1 MKNNLRY
8 GIRKHKLGAAS
19 VFLGTMIVVGMGQ
32 DKEAAAS
39 EQKTTTVEENGNSAT
54 DNKTSETQTTAT
66 NVNHI
71 EETQSYNATVTEQ
84 PSNATQVTTE
94 EAPKAV
100 QAPQTAQP
108 ANIETVKEE
117 VVKEE
122 AKPQV
127 KETTQSQDNSGD
139 QRQVD
144 LTPKKATQNQVAETQ
159 VEVAQPRTAS
169 ESKPRVTRSADVAEA
184 KEASNAKVETGTDV
198 TSKVTVEI
206 GSIEGHNNTNK
217 VEPHAGQRAVLK
229 YKLKFENGLHQ
240 GDYFDFTLSNNV
252 NTHGVST
259 ARKVPEIKN
268 GSVVMATGEVLEGG
282 KIRYTFTNDIED
294 KVDVTAELEINL
306 FIDPKTVQTNGNQ
319 TITST
324 LNEEQTSKELDVKYK
339 DGIGNYYAN
348 LNGSIETFN
357 KANNRFSHVAFIKPN
372 NGKTTSV
379 TVTGTLMKGSN
390 QNGNQPKVRIFE
402 YLGNNEDIAK
412 SVYANTT
419 DTSKFKEV
427 TSNMSGNLNLQNN
440 GSYSLNIENLDKTY
454 VVHYDGEYLNGTDEV
469 DFRTQM
475 VGHPEQLYKYYYD
488 RGYTLTWDN
497 GLVLYS
503 NKANGNG
510 KNGPIIQNNKFEYK
524 EDTIKE
530 TLTGQYDK
538 NLVTTVEEEYDS
550 STLDID
556 YHTAIDGGGGYVDG
570 YIETIEETD
579 SSAIDID
586 YHTAVDSEAGHV
598 GGYTESSEESNPI
611 DFEESTHE
619 NSKHHADVVEY
630 EEDTN
635 PGGGQVTTES
645 NLVEF
650 DEESTKGIVTGAV
663 SDHTTVE
670 DTKEYTTESNLIELV
685 DELPEEHGQ
694 AQGPVEEI
702 TENNHHISHS
712 GLGTE
717 NGHGNYDVIEEIEE
731 NSHVD
736 IKSELGYEGGQNSGN
751 QSFEEDTEEDKP
763 KYEQGGNIVDIDFDS
778 VPQIHGQNKGNQS
791 FEEDTEKDKPKYEHG
806 GNIIDIDFDSVPHI
820 HGFNK
825 HTEIIEEDTNPG
837 GGQVTTE
844 SNLVEFD
851 EESTKGIVTGA
862 VSDHTTVEDTKEYT
876 TESNLIELV
885 DELPEEHGQAQGPVE
900 EITENNHHISHS
912 GLGTENGHGNYDV
925 IEEIEENSHVD
936 IKSELGYEG
945 GQNSGNQSFEED
957 TEEDKPKYEQG
968 GNIVDIDFDSVPQI
982 HGQNNGNQSF
992 EEDTEKDK
1000 PKYEQGGNIIDID
1013 FDSVPHIHGFNKH
1026 TEIIEEDTN
1035 KDKPNYQFGGHNS
1048 VDFEEDTLP
1057 KVSGQNEGQQT
1068 IEEDTTPPIVPPTP
1082 PTPEVPSEPETPTP
1096 PTPEVPTE
1104 PGKPIPPAKEEP
1116 KKPSKPVEQG
1126 KVVTPVIEINEKV
1139 KAVAPTKK
1147 PQSKKSELPET
1158 GGEESTNKGMLFG
1171 GLFSILGLALL
1182 RRNKKNHKA

>member
-54 DNKTSETQTTAT
+54 DNKVNETQTTTT
-66 NVNHI
+66 NVNTI
-71 EETQSYNATVTEQ
+71 DETQSYSATATEQ

-94 EAPKAV
+94 KAPKAV
-100 QAPQTAQP
+100 QAVQAPKTAQP
-108 ANIETVKEE
+108 ANLETVKEE

-159 VEVAQPRTAS
+159 VEVAQPRTVS

-184 KEASNAKVETGTDV
+184 KEASDVSEVKGTDV
-198 TSKVTVEI
+198 TSKVTVTES
-206 GSIEGHNNTNK
+206 SIEGHNNTNK

-259 ARKVPEIKN
+259 VRKVPDILN
-268 GSVVMATGEVLEGG
+268 GSLVMATGKVLGEG
-282 KIRYTFTNDIED
+282 KIRYTFTDYINN
-294 KVDVTAELEINL
+294 KVNVTANLEINL
-306 FIDPKTVQTNGNQ
+306 FIDPKTVQDNGNQ
-319 TITST
+319 KITSMINDHET
-324 LNEEQTSKELDVKYK
+324 EKTIPISYNPGVSNT
-339 DGIGNYYAN
+339 YAN
-348 LNGSIETFN
+348 INGSIETFN
-357 KANNRFSHVAFIKPN
+357 KADNKFTHVAYIIPK
-372 NGKTTSV
+372 NGMSTESATI
-379 TVTGTLMKGSN
+379 TGTLMKGSN
-390 QNGNQPKVRIFE
+390 SNGNSPTVKIFE
-402 YLGNNEDIAK
+402 VLESNKELPK
-412 SVYANTT
+412 SVYANIN
-419 DTSKFKEV
+419 DTNTFKDV
-427 TSNMSGNLNLQNN
+427 TSQMKDNLTVSEN
-440 GSYSLNIENLDKTY
+440 GSYSLNIENLNKTY
-454 VVHYDGEYLNGTDEV
+454 VVHYSGEYLSGSHEV

-475 VGHPEQLYKYYYD
+475 TGHPKQQSIYYYNH
-488 RGYTLTWDN
+488 GYTLTWDN

-503 NKANGNG
+503 NKANGDG
-510 KNGPIIQNNKFEYK
+510 KYGPIVDSNNFEFS
-524 EDTIKE
+524 EDSGNGSIS
-530 TLTGQYDK
+530 GQYDAK
-538 NLVTTVEEEYDS
+538 QIIETEENQDN
-550 STLDID
+550 TPLDID
-556 YHTAIDGGGGYVDG
+556 YHTAIDGEGGYVDG

-694 AQGPVEEI
+694 AQGPIEEI

-717 NGHGNYDVIEEIEE
+717 NGHGNYGVIEEIEE

-778 VPQIHGQNKGNQS
+778 VPQIHGQNKGDQS
-791 FEEDTEKDKPKYEHG
+791 FEEDT
-806 GNIIDIDFDSVPHI
+806 
-820 HGFNK
+820 
-825 HTEIIEEDTNPG
+825 T
-837 GGQVTTE
+837 
-844 SNLVEFD
+844 
-851 EESTKGIVTGA
+851 
-862 VSDHTTVEDTKEYT
+862 
-876 TESNLIELV
+876 
-885 DELPEEHGQAQGPVE
+885 
-900 EITENNHHISHS
+900 
-912 GLGTENGHGNYDV
+912 
-925 IEEIEENSHVD
+925 
-936 IKSELGYEG
+936 
-945 GQNSGNQSFEED
+945 
-957 TEEDKPKYEQG
+957 
-968 GNIVDIDFDSVPQI
+968 
-982 HGQNNGNQSF
+982 
-992 EEDTEKDK
+992 
-1000 PKYEQGGNIIDID
+1000 
-1013 FDSVPHIHGFNKH
+1013 
-1026 TEIIEEDTN
+1026 
-1035 KDKPNYQFGGHNS
+1035 
-1048 VDFEEDTLP
+1048 
-1057 KVSGQNEGQQT
+1057 
-1068 IEEDTTPPIVPPTP
+1068 PPTP
-1082 PTPEVPSEPETPTP
+1082 PTPEVPA
-1096 PTPEVPTE
+1096 E
-1104 PGKPIPPAKEEP
+1104 PGKPVPPA
-1116 KKPSKPVEQG
+1116 
-1126 KVVTPVIEINEKV
+1126 
-1139 KAVAPTKK
+1139 
-1147 PQSKKSELPET
+1147 
-1158 GGEESTNKGMLFG
+1158 
-1171 GLFSILGLALL
+1171 
-1182 RRNKKNHKA
+1182 

>member
-39 EQKTTTVEENGNSAT
+39 EQKTTVEENGNSAT
-54 DNKTSETQTTAT
+54 DNKVSETQTTAT
-66 NVNHI
+66 NVNTI

-94 EAPKAV
+94 EAPNAV
-100 QAPQTAQP
+100 QEPQTAQP
-108 ANIETVKEE
+108 ANVETVKEE
-117 VVKEE
+117 E
-122 AKPQV
+122 KPQV
-127 KETTQSQDNSGD
+127 KETTQPQDNSGN

-144 LTPKKATQNQVAETQ
+144 LTPKKVTQNQGTETQ

-169 ESKPRVTRSADVAEA
+169 ESKPRVTRSADVVES
-184 KEASNAKVETGTDV
+184 KEASDAKVEMGTDV
-198 TSKVTVEI
+198 TSKVTVTES
-206 GSIEGHNNTNK
+206 SIEGHNNTNK

-229 YKLKFENGLHQ
+229 YKLKFEKGLHK

-268 GSVVMATGEVLEGG
+268 GSVVMATGNILEGG
-282 KIRYTFTNDIED
+282 KIRYKFTNDIED

-324 LNEEQTSKELDVKYK
+324 LNGEQTSKELDVKYK

-357 KANNRFSHVAFIKPN
+357 KANNRFTHVAFIKPN

-390 QNGNQPKVRIFE
+390 QNGNQPKVRVFE

-427 TSNMSGNLNLQNN
+427 TSSMNGNLNVQTN
-440 GSYSLNIENLDKTY
+440 GSYSLNLENLDKTY

-556 YHTAIDGGGGYVDG
+556 YHTAIDGEGGYVDG

-650 DEESTKGIVTGAV
+650 DEDSTKGIVTGAV

-694 AQGPVEEI
+694 AQGPIEEI

-717 NGHGNYDVIEEIEE
+717 NGHGNY
-731 NSHVD
+731 
-736 IKSELGYEGGQNSGN
+736 G
-751 QSFEEDTEEDKP
+751 
-763 KYEQGGNIVDIDFDS
+763 
-778 VPQIHGQNKGNQS
+778 
-791 FEEDTEKDKPKYEHG
+791 
-806 GNIIDIDFDSVPHI
+806 
-820 HGFNK
+820 
-825 HTEIIEEDTNPG
+825 
-837 GGQVTTE
+837 
-844 SNLVEFD
+844 
-851 EESTKGIVTGA
+851 
-862 VSDHTTVEDTKEYT
+862 
-876 TESNLIELV
+876 
-885 DELPEEHGQAQGPVE
+885 
-900 EITENNHHISHS
+900 
-912 GLGTENGHGNYDV
+912 V

-1000 PKYEQGGNIIDID
+1000 PKYEHGGNIIDID

-1068 IEEDTTPPIVPPTP
+1068 IEEDTTPPTPPTPEVPSEPETPTP

-1096 PTPEVPTE
+1096 PTPEVPSEPETPTPPTPEVPAE
-1104 PGKPIPPAKEEP
+1104 PGKPVPPAKEEP

-1147 PQSKKSELPET
+1147 AQSKKSELPET

>member
-54 DNKTSETQTTAT
+54 DNKTSETQTTT
-66 NVNHI
+66 NNVNTI
-71 EETQSYNATVTEQ
+71 DETQSYNATVTEQ
-84 PSNATQVTTE
+84 PSNVTQVTTE

-108 ANIETVKEE
+108 ENVETVKEE

-122 AKPQV
+122 VVKEEVV

-169 ESKPRVTRSADVAEA
+169 ESKPRVTRSADVVDA
-184 KEASNAKVETGTDV
+184 KEASDVTEVKGTDV
-198 TSKVTVEI
+198 TSKVTVTES
-206 GSIEGHNNTNK
+206 SIEGHNNTNK
-217 VEPHAGQRAVLK
+217 VEPHEGQRAVLK
-229 YKLKFENGLHQ
+229 YKLKFEKGLHQ

-357 KANNRFSHVAFIKPN
+357 KANNRFTHVAFIKPN

-390 QNGNQPKVRIFE
+390 QNGNQPKVRVFE
-402 YLGNNEDIAK
+402 YLGNNEEIAK

-427 TSNMSGNLNLQNN
+427 TSNMNGNLNVQTN
-440 GSYSLNIENLDKTY
+440 GSYSLNLENLDKTY

-530 TLTGQYDK
+530 TLKGQYDK

-556 YHTAIDGGGGYVDG
+556 YHTAIDGEGGYVDG

-685 DELPEEHGQ
+685 DELAEEHGQ
-694 AQGPVEEI
+694 AQGPIEEI

-778 VPQIHGQNKGNQS
+778 VPQIHG
-791 FEEDTEKDKPKYEHG
+791 
-806 GNIIDIDFDSVPHI
+806 
-820 HGFNK
+820 FNK
-825 HTEIIEEDTNPG
+825 HN
-837 GGQVTTE
+837 
-844 SNLVEFD
+844 
-851 EESTKGIVTGA
+851 
-862 VSDHTTVEDTKEYT
+862 
-876 TESNLIELV
+876 
-885 DELPEEHGQAQGPVE
+885 
-900 EITENNHHISHS
+900 
-912 GLGTENGHGNYDV
+912 
-925 IEEIEENSHVD
+925 
-936 IKSELGYEG
+936 
-945 GQNSGNQSFEED
+945 
-957 TEEDKPKYEQG
+957 
-968 GNIVDIDFDSVPQI
+968 
-982 HGQNNGNQSF
+982 
-992 EEDTEKDK
+992 
-1000 PKYEQGGNIIDID
+1000 
-1013 FDSVPHIHGFNKH
+1013 
-1026 TEIIEEDTN
+1026 EIIEEDTN

-1068 IEEDTTPPIVPPTP
+1068 IEEDTTSPTPPTPEVPSEPETPKPPTPEVPSEPETPTP

-1096 PTPEVPTE
+1096 PTPEVPSEPETPTPPTPEVPSEPGTPVPPTPEVPAE
-1104 PGKPIPPAKEEP
+1104 PGKPVPPAKEEP

-1126 KVVTPVIEINEKV
+1126 KIVTPVIEINEKV
-1139 KAVAPTKK
+1139 KVVAPTKQK
-1147 PQSKKSELPET
+1147 QSKKSELPET

>member
-54 DNKTSETQTTAT
+54 DNKTSETQTTT
-66 NVNHI
+66 NNVNTI
-71 EETQSYNATVTEQ
+71 DETQSYNATVTEQ
-84 PSNATQVTTE
+84 PSNVTQVTTE

-108 ANIETVKEE
+108 ENVETVKEE

-122 AKPQV
+122 VVKEEANPQV

-169 ESKPRVTRSADVAEA
+169 ESKPRVTRSADVVDA
-184 KEASNAKVETGTDV
+184 KEASDVTEVKGTDV
-198 TSKVTVEI
+198 TSKVTVTES
-206 GSIEGHNNTNK
+206 SIEGHNNTNK
-217 VEPHAGQRAVLK
+217 VEPHEGQRAVLK
-229 YKLKFENGLHQ
+229 YKLKFEKGLHQ

-357 KANNRFSHVAFIKPN
+357 KANNRFTHVAFIKPN

-390 QNGNQPKVRIFE
+390 QNGNQPKVRVFE
-402 YLGNNEDIAK
+402 YLGNNEEIAK

-427 TSNMSGNLNLQNN
+427 TSNMNGNLNVQTN
-440 GSYSLNIENLDKTY
+440 GSYSLNLENLDKTY

-530 TLTGQYDK
+530 TLKGQYDK

-556 YHTAIDGGGGYVDG
+556 YHTAIDGEGGYVDG

-685 DELPEEHGQ
+685 DELAEEHGQ
-694 AQGPVEEI
+694 AQGPIEEI

-778 VPQIHGQNKGNQS
+778 VPQIHG
-791 FEEDTEKDKPKYEHG
+791 
-806 GNIIDIDFDSVPHI
+806 
-820 HGFNK
+820 FNK
-825 HTEIIEEDTNPG
+825 HN
-837 GGQVTTE
+837 
-844 SNLVEFD
+844 
-851 EESTKGIVTGA
+851 
-862 VSDHTTVEDTKEYT
+862 
-876 TESNLIELV
+876 
-885 DELPEEHGQAQGPVE
+885 
-900 EITENNHHISHS
+900 
-912 GLGTENGHGNYDV
+912 
-925 IEEIEENSHVD
+925 
-936 IKSELGYEG
+936 
-945 GQNSGNQSFEED
+945 
-957 TEEDKPKYEQG
+957 
-968 GNIVDIDFDSVPQI
+968 
-982 HGQNNGNQSF
+982 
-992 EEDTEKDK
+992 
-1000 PKYEQGGNIIDID
+1000 
-1013 FDSVPHIHGFNKH
+1013 
-1026 TEIIEEDTN
+1026 EIIEEDTN

-1068 IEEDTTPPIVPPTP
+1068 IEEDTTSPTP

-1096 PTPEVPTE
+1096 PTPEVPSEPETPTPPTPEVPSEPETPTPPTPEVPSELETPTPPTPEVPSEPGTPVPPTPEVPAE
-1104 PGKPIPPAKEEP
+1104 PGKPVPPAKEEP

-1126 KVVTPVIEINEKV
+1126 KIVTPVIEINEKV
-1139 KAVAPTKK
+1139 KVVAPTKQK
-1147 PQSKKSELPET
+1147 QSKKSELPET

>member
-1 MKNNLRY
+1 MHLKGDIIVKNNLRY

-39 EQKTTTVEENGNSAT
+39 EQKTTVEENGNSAT
-54 DNKTSETQTTAT
+54 DNKVSETQTTAT
-66 NVNHI
+66 NVNTI

-94 EAPKAV
+94 EAPNAV
-100 QAPQTAQP
+100 QEPQTAQP
-108 ANIETVKEE
+108 ANVETVKEE
-117 VVKEE
+117 E
-122 AKPQV
+122 KPQV
-127 KETTQSQDNSGD
+127 KETTQPQDNSGN

-144 LTPKKATQNQVAETQ
+144 LTPKKVTQNQGTETQ

-169 ESKPRVTRSADVAEA
+169 ESKPRVTRSADVVES
-184 KEASNAKVETGTDV
+184 KEASDAKVEMGTDV
-198 TSKVTVEI
+198 TSKVTVTES
-206 GSIEGHNNTNK
+206 SIEGHNNTNK

-229 YKLKFENGLHQ
+229 YKLKFEKGLHK

-268 GSVVMATGEVLEGG
+268 GSVVMATGKILEGG

-324 LNEEQTSKELDVKYK
+324 LNGEQTSKELDVKYK

-357 KANNRFSHVAFIKPN
+357 KANNRFTHVAFIKPN

-390 QNGNQPKVRIFE
+390 QNGNQPKVRVFE

-427 TSNMSGNLNLQNN
+427 TSSMNGNLNVQTN
-440 GSYSLNIENLDKTY
+440 GSYSLNLENLDKTY

-556 YHTAIDGGGGYVDG
+556 YHTAIDGEGGYVDG

-650 DEESTKGIVTGAV
+650 DEDSTKGIVTGAV

-694 AQGPVEEI
+694 AQGPIEEI

-717 NGHGNYDVIEEIEE
+717 NGHGNYGVIEEIEE

-778 VPQIHGQNKGNQS
+778 V
-791 FEEDTEKDKPKYEHG
+791 T
-806 GNIIDIDFDSVPHI
+806 
-820 HGFNK
+820 
-825 HTEIIEEDTNPG
+825 
-837 GGQVTTE
+837 
-844 SNLVEFD
+844 
-851 EESTKGIVTGA
+851 
-862 VSDHTTVEDTKEYT
+862 
-876 TESNLIELV
+876 
-885 DELPEEHGQAQGPVE
+885 
-900 EITENNHHISHS
+900 
-912 GLGTENGHGNYDV
+912 
-925 IEEIEENSHVD
+925 
-936 IKSELGYEG
+936 
-945 GQNSGNQSFEED
+945 
-957 TEEDKPKYEQG
+957 
-968 GNIVDIDFDSVPQI
+968 QI

-1000 PKYEQGGNIIDID
+1000 PKYEHGGNIIDID

-1068 IEEDTTPPIVPPTP
+1068 IEEDTTPPTPPTPEVPSEPETPTP

-1096 PTPEVPTE
+1096 PTPEVPSEPETPTPPTPEVPAE
-1104 PGKPIPPAKEEP
+1104 PGKPVPPAKEEP

>member
-54 DNKTSETQTTAT
+54 DNKVNETQTTTT
-66 NVNHI
+66 NVNTI
-71 EETQSYNATVTEQ
+71 DETQSYSATATEQ

-94 EAPKAV
+94 KAPKAVQAV

-108 ANIETVKEE
+108 ANLETVKEE

-159 VEVAQPRTAS
+159 VEVAQPRTVS
-169 ESKPRVTRSADVAEA
+169 ESKPRVTRSADVVDA
-184 KEASNAKVETGTDV
+184 KEASDVSEVKGTDV
-198 TSKVTVEI
+198 TSKVTVEDE
-206 GSIEGHNNTNK
+206 SKIEAPKGNN
-217 VEPHAGQRAVLK
+217 VQPHEGQRVVLK
-229 YKLKFENGLHQ
+229 YKLKFQDGLKT

-259 ARKVPEIKN
+259 IRKVPDIKN
-268 GSVVMATGEVLEGG
+268 GSLVMAKGQVLDNGR
-282 KIRYTFTNDIED
+282 IRYTFIDYIKD
-294 KVDVTAELEINL
+294 KVNVTANLEINL
-306 FIDPKTVQTNGNQ
+306 FIDPKTVQSNGQQ
-319 TITST
+319 TITSK
-324 LNEEQTSKELDVKYK
+324 LNGKETSGTMQITYK
-339 DGIGNYYAN
+339 DGVKNQYTN
-348 LNGSIETFN
+348 VNGSIETFDKEKN
-357 KANNRFSHVAFIKPN
+357 KFTHVAYIKPINGN
-372 NGKTTSV
+372 NSDSV
-379 TVTGTLMKGSN
+379 TVTGMLTQGSN
-390 QNGNQPKVRIFE
+390 ENGTQPNVKIYE
-402 YLGNNEDIAK
+402 YVGTENGLPQ
-412 SVYANTT
+412 SVYANTADST
-419 DTSKFKEV
+419 QLKDV
-427 TSNMSGNLNLQNN
+427 TNQMSDKLKVQNN
-440 GSYSLNIENLDKTY
+440 GSYSLNFDKLDKTY
-454 VVHYDGEYLNGTDEV
+454 VIHYTGDYLNGTSEV
-469 DFRTQM
+469 NFRTQLT
-475 VGHPEQLYKYYYD
+475 GYPENRYKTYYYNN
-488 RGYTLTWDN
+488 GYILTWDN

-503 NKANGNG
+503 NKANGDG
-510 KNGPIIQNNKFEYK
+510 KYGPIVDSNNFEFS
-524 EDTIKE
+524 EDSGNGSIS
-530 TLTGQYDK
+530 GQYDAK
-538 NLVTTVEEEYDS
+538 QIIETEENQDN
-550 STLDID
+550 TPLDID
-556 YHTAIDGGGGYVDG
+556 YHTAIDGEGGYVDG

-650 DEESTKGIVTGAV
+650 DEESTRVIVTGAV

-694 AQGPVEEI
+694 AQGPIEEI

-717 NGHGNYDVIEEIEE
+717 NGHGNYGVIEEIEE

-778 VPQIHGQNKGNQS
+778 VPQIHGQNKGDQS

-806 GNIIDIDFDSVPHI
+806 GNIIDIDFDSVPQI

-825 HTEIIEEDTNPG
+825 HN
-837 GGQVTTE
+837 
-844 SNLVEFD
+844 
-851 EESTKGIVTGA
+851 
-862 VSDHTTVEDTKEYT
+862 
-876 TESNLIELV
+876 
-885 DELPEEHGQAQGPVE
+885 
-900 EITENNHHISHS
+900 
-912 GLGTENGHGNYDV
+912 
-925 IEEIEENSHVD
+925 
-936 IKSELGYEG
+936 
-945 GQNSGNQSFEED
+945 
-957 TEEDKPKYEQG
+957 
-968 GNIVDIDFDSVPQI
+968 
-982 HGQNNGNQSF
+982 
-992 EEDTEKDK
+992 
-1000 PKYEQGGNIIDID
+1000 
-1013 FDSVPHIHGFNKH
+1013 
-1026 TEIIEEDTN
+1026 EIIEEDTN

-1048 VDFEEDTLP
+1048 VDFEDDTLP
-1057 KVSGQNEGQQT
+1057 QVSGHNEGQQT

-1096 PTPEVPTE
+1096 PTPEVPSE
-1104 PGKPIPPAKEEP
+1104 PETPTPPAKEEP

-1139 KAVAPTKK
+1139 KAVAP
-1147 PQSKKSELPET
+1147 
-1158 GGEESTNKGMLFG
+1158 
-1171 GLFSILGLALL
+1171 
-1182 RRNKKNHKA
+1182 

>member
-39 EQKTTTVEENGNSAT
+39 EQKTTVEENGNSAT
-54 DNKTSETQTTAT
+54 DNKVSETQTTAT
-66 NVNHI
+66 NVNTI

-94 EAPKAV
+94 EAPNAV
-100 QAPQTAQP
+100 QEPQTAQP
-108 ANIETVKEE
+108 ANVETVKEE
-117 VVKEE
+117 E
-122 AKPQV
+122 KPQV
-127 KETTQSQDNSGD
+127 KETTQPQDNSGN

-144 LTPKKATQNQVAETQ
+144 LIPKKVTQNQGTETQ

-169 ESKPRVTRSADVAEA
+169 ESKPRVTRSADVVES
-184 KEASNAKVETGTDV
+184 KEASDAKVEMGTDV
-198 TSKVTVEI
+198 TSKVTVTES
-206 GSIEGHNNTNK
+206 SIEGHNNTNK

-229 YKLKFENGLHQ
+229 YKLKFEKGLHK

-268 GSVVMATGEVLEGG
+268 GSVVMATGKILEGG

-324 LNEEQTSKELDVKYK
+324 LNGEQTSKELDVKYK

-357 KANNRFSHVAFIKPN
+357 KANNRFTHVAFIKPN

-390 QNGNQPKVRIFE
+390 QNGNQPKVRVFE

-427 TSNMSGNLNLQNN
+427 TSSMNGNLNVQTN
-440 GSYSLNIENLDKTY
+440 GSYSLNLENLDKTY

-556 YHTAIDGGGGYVDG
+556 YHTAIDGEGGYVDG

-650 DEESTKGIVTGAV
+650 DEDSTKGIVTGAV

-694 AQGPVEEI
+694 AQGPIEEI

-717 NGHGNYDVIEEIEE
+717 NGHGNY
-731 NSHVD
+731 
-736 IKSELGYEGGQNSGN
+736 G
-751 QSFEEDTEEDKP
+751 
-763 KYEQGGNIVDIDFDS
+763 
-778 VPQIHGQNKGNQS
+778 
-791 FEEDTEKDKPKYEHG
+791 
-806 GNIIDIDFDSVPHI
+806 
-820 HGFNK
+820 
-825 HTEIIEEDTNPG
+825 
-837 GGQVTTE
+837 
-844 SNLVEFD
+844 
-851 EESTKGIVTGA
+851 
-862 VSDHTTVEDTKEYT
+862 
-876 TESNLIELV
+876 
-885 DELPEEHGQAQGPVE
+885 
-900 EITENNHHISHS
+900 
-912 GLGTENGHGNYDV
+912 V

-1000 PKYEQGGNIIDID
+1000 PKYEHGGNIIDID

-1068 IEEDTTPPIVPPTP
+1068 IEEDTTPPTPPTPEVPSEPETPTP

-1096 PTPEVPTE
+1096 PTPEVPSEPETPTPPTPEVPAE
-1104 PGKPIPPAKEEP
+1104 PGKPVPPAKEEP

>member
-54 DNKTSETQTTAT
+54 DNKVNETQTTTT
-66 NVNHI
+66 NVNTI
-71 EETQSYNATVTEQ
+71 DETQSYSATATEQ

-94 EAPKAV
+94 KAPKAVQAV

-108 ANIETVKEE
+108 ANLETVKEE

-159 VEVAQPRTAS
+159 VEVAQPRTVS
-169 ESKPRVTRSADVAEA
+169 ESKPRVTRSADVVDA
-184 KEASNAKVETGTDV
+184 KEASDVSEVKGTDV
-198 TSKVTVEI
+198 TSKVTVEDE
-206 GSIEGHNNTNK
+206 SKIEAPKGNN
-217 VEPHAGQRAVLK
+217 VQPHEGQRVVLK
-229 YKLKFENGLHQ
+229 YKLKFQDGLKT

-259 ARKVPEIKN
+259 IRKVPDIKN
-268 GSVVMATGEVLEGG
+268 GSLVMAKGQVLDNGR
-282 KIRYTFTNDIED
+282 IRYTFIDYIKD
-294 KVDVTAELEINL
+294 KVNVTANLEINL
-306 FIDPKTVQTNGNQ
+306 FIDPKTVQSNGQQ
-319 TITST
+319 TITSK
-324 LNEEQTSKELDVKYK
+324 LNGKETSGTMQITYK
-339 DGIGNYYAN
+339 DGVKNQYTN
-348 LNGSIETFN
+348 VNGSIETFDKEKN
-357 KANNRFSHVAFIKPN
+357 KFTHVAYIKPINGN
-372 NGKTTSV
+372 NSDSV
-379 TVTGTLMKGSN
+379 TVTGMLTQGSN
-390 QNGNQPKVRIFE
+390 ENGTQPNVKIYE
-402 YLGNNEDIAK
+402 YVGTENGLPQ
-412 SVYANTT
+412 SVYANTADST
-419 DTSKFKEV
+419 QLKDV
-427 TSNMSGNLNLQNN
+427 TNQMSDKLKVQNN
-440 GSYSLNIENLDKTY
+440 GSYSLNFDKLDKTY
-454 VVHYDGEYLNGTDEV
+454 VIHYTGDYLNGTSEV
-469 DFRTQM
+469 NFRTQLT
-475 VGHPEQLYKYYYD
+475 GYPENRYKTYYYNN
-488 RGYTLTWDN
+488 GYILTWDN

-503 NKANGNG
+503 NKANGDG
-510 KNGPIIQNNKFEYK
+510 KYGPIVDSNNFEFS
-524 EDTIKE
+524 EDSGNGSIS
-530 TLTGQYDK
+530 GQYDAK
-538 NLVTTVEEEYDS
+538 QIIETEENQDN
-550 STLDID
+550 TPLDID
-556 YHTAIDGGGGYVDG
+556 YHTAIDGEGGYVDG

-586 YHTAVDSEAGHV
+586 YHTSVDSEAGHV

-650 DEESTKGIVTGAV
+650 DEESTRVIVTGAV

-694 AQGPVEEI
+694 AQGPIEEI

-717 NGHGNYDVIEEIEE
+717 NGHGNYGVIEEIEE

-778 VPQIHGQNKGNQS
+778 VPQIHGQNKGDQS

-825 HTEIIEEDTNPG
+825 HTEIIEEDTN
-837 GGQVTTE
+837 
-844 SNLVEFD
+844 
-851 EESTKGIVTGA
+851 
-862 VSDHTTVEDTKEYT
+862 
-876 TESNLIELV
+876 
-885 DELPEEHGQAQGPVE
+885 
-900 EITENNHHISHS
+900 
-912 GLGTENGHGNYDV
+912 
-925 IEEIEENSHVD
+925 
-936 IKSELGYEG
+936 
-945 GQNSGNQSFEED
+945 
-957 TEEDKPKYEQG
+957 
-968 GNIVDIDFDSVPQI
+968 
-982 HGQNNGNQSF
+982 
-992 EEDTEKDK
+992 
-1000 PKYEQGGNIIDID
+1000 
-1013 FDSVPHIHGFNKH
+1013 
-1026 TEIIEEDTN
+1026 
-1035 KDKPNYQFGGHNS
+1035 KDKPNYQFGGHNI

-1068 IEEDTTPPIVPPTP
+1068 IEEDTTPPTPPTPEVPSEPETPTP

-1096 PTPEVPTE
+1096 PTPEVPSEPETPTPPTPEVPSEPETPTPPTPEVPSEPEVPTPPTPEIPSE
-1104 PGKPIPPAKEEP
+1104 PGKPVPPAKEEP

-1147 PQSKKSELPET
+1147 AQSKKSELPET

-1182 RRNKKNHKA
+1182 RRNKKNNKA

>member
-169 ESKPRVTRSADVAEA
+169 ESKPRVTRSAGVAEA

-825 HTEIIEEDTNPG
+825 HTEIIEEDTN
-837 GGQVTTE
+837 
-844 SNLVEFD
+844 
-851 EESTKGIVTGA
+851 
-862 VSDHTTVEDTKEYT
+862 
-876 TESNLIELV
+876 
-885 DELPEEHGQAQGPVE
+885 
-900 EITENNHHISHS
+900 
-912 GLGTENGHGNYDV
+912 
-925 IEEIEENSHVD
+925 
-936 IKSELGYEG
+936 
-945 GQNSGNQSFEED
+945 
-957 TEEDKPKYEQG
+957 
-968 GNIVDIDFDSVPQI
+968 
-982 HGQNNGNQSF
+982 
-992 EEDTEKDK
+992 KDK
-1000 PKYEQGGNIIDID
+1000 P
-1013 FDSVPHIHGFNKH
+1013 S
-1026 TEIIEEDTN
+1026 
-1035 KDKPNYQFGGHNS
+1035 YQFGGHNS

-1096 PTPEVPTE
+1096 PTPEVPSEPETPTPPTPEVPSEPETPTPPTPEVSAE
-1104 PGKPIPPAKEEP
+1104 PGKPVPPAKEEP

-1171 GLFSILGLALL
+1171 GLFSILGLTLL

>member
-650 DEESTKGIVTGAV
+650 DEDSTKGIVTGAV
-663 SDHTTVE
+663 SDHTTIE

-694 AQGPVEEI
+694 AQGPIEEI

-717 NGHGNYDVIEEIEE
+717 NGHGNYGVIEEIEE
-731 NSHVD
+731 NSHV
-736 IKSELGYEGGQNSGN
+736 KSELGYEGGQNSGN

-825 HTEIIEEDTNPG
+825 HTEIIEEDTN
-837 GGQVTTE
+837 
-844 SNLVEFD
+844 
-851 EESTKGIVTGA
+851 
-862 VSDHTTVEDTKEYT
+862 
-876 TESNLIELV
+876 
-885 DELPEEHGQAQGPVE
+885 
-900 EITENNHHISHS
+900 
-912 GLGTENGHGNYDV
+912 
-925 IEEIEENSHVD
+925 
-936 IKSELGYEG
+936 
-945 GQNSGNQSFEED
+945 
-957 TEEDKPKYEQG
+957 
-968 GNIVDIDFDSVPQI
+968 
-982 HGQNNGNQSF
+982 
-992 EEDTEKDK
+992 KDK
-1000 PKYEQGGNIIDID
+1000 P
-1013 FDSVPHIHGFNKH
+1013 S
-1026 TEIIEEDTN
+1026 
-1035 KDKPNYQFGGHNS
+1035 YQFGGHNS

-1096 PTPEVPTE
+1096 PTPEVPSEPETPTPPTPEVPSEPETPTPPTPEVPAE
-1104 PGKPIPPAKEEP
+1104 PGKPVPPAKEEP

>member
-108 ANIETVKEE
+108 ANVETVKEE
-117 VVKEE
+117 E
-122 AKPQV
+122 KPQV
-127 KETTQSQDNSGD
+127 KETTQPQDNSGN

-144 LTPKKATQNQVAETQ
+144 LTPKKVTQNQGTETQ

-184 KEASNAKVETGTDV
+184 KEASDVSEVKGTDV
-198 TSKVTVEI
+198 TSKVTVES
-206 GSIEGHNNTNK
+206 GSIEAPQGNK
-217 VEPHAGQRAVLK
+217 VEPHAGQRVVLK
-229 YKLKFENGLHQ
+229 YKLKFADGLKR

-252 NTHGVST
+252 NTYGVST

-268 GSVVMATGEVLEGG
+268 GSVVMATGEILGNG
-282 KIRYTFTNDIED
+282 NIRYTFTNEIEH
-294 KVDVTAELEINL
+294 KVEVTANLEINL
-306 FIDPKTVQTNGNQ
+306 FIDPKTVQSNGEQ
-319 TITST
+319 KITSK
-324 LNEEQTSKELDVKYK
+324 LNGEETEKTIPVVYNPGVSNSYTNV
-339 DGIGNYYAN
+339 
-348 LNGSIETFN
+348 NGSIETFN
-357 KANNRFSHVAFIKPN
+357 KESNKFTHIAYIKPM
-372 NGKTTSV
+372 NGNQSNTVS
-379 TVTGTLMKGSN
+379 VTGTLTEGSN
-390 QNGNQPKVRIFE
+390 LAGGQPTVKVYE
-402 YLGNNEDIAK
+402 YLGKKDELPQ
-412 SVYANTT
+412 SVYANTS
-419 DTSKFKEV
+419 DTNKFKDV
-427 TSNMSGNLNLQNN
+427 TKEMNGKLSVQDN
-440 GSYSLNIENLDKTY
+440 GSYSLNLDKLDKTY
-454 VVHYDGEYLNGTDEV
+454 VIHYTGEYLQGSDQVN
-469 DFRTQM
+469 FRTELY
-475 VGHPEQLYKYYYD
+475 GYPERAYKSYYVYG
-488 RGYTLTWDN
+488 GYRLTWDN

-503 NKANGNG
+503 NKADGNG
-510 KNGPIIQNNKFEYK
+510 KNGQIIQDNDFEYK
-524 EDTIKE
+524 EDTAKG
-530 TLTGQYDK
+530 TMSGQYDAK
-538 NLVTTVEEEYDS
+538 QIIETEENQDN
-550 STLDID
+550 TPLDID
-556 YHTAIDGGGGYVDG
+556 YHTAIDGEGGYVDG

-663 SDHTTVE
+663 SDHTTIE

-694 AQGPVEEI
+694 AQGPIEEI

-717 NGHGNYDVIEEIEE
+717 NGHGNYGVIEEIEE

-778 VPQIHGQNKGNQS
+778 VPQIHGQNKGDQS

-806 GNIIDIDFDSVPHI
+806 GNIIDIDFDSVPQI

-825 HTEIIEEDTNPG
+825 HN
-837 GGQVTTE
+837 
-844 SNLVEFD
+844 
-851 EESTKGIVTGA
+851 
-862 VSDHTTVEDTKEYT
+862 
-876 TESNLIELV
+876 
-885 DELPEEHGQAQGPVE
+885 
-900 EITENNHHISHS
+900 
-912 GLGTENGHGNYDV
+912 
-925 IEEIEENSHVD
+925 
-936 IKSELGYEG
+936 
-945 GQNSGNQSFEED
+945 
-957 TEEDKPKYEQG
+957 
-968 GNIVDIDFDSVPQI
+968 
-982 HGQNNGNQSF
+982 
-992 EEDTEKDK
+992 
-1000 PKYEQGGNIIDID
+1000 
-1013 FDSVPHIHGFNKH
+1013 
-1026 TEIIEEDTN
+1026 EIIEEDTN

-1048 VDFEEDTLP
+1048 VDFEEGTLP

-1068 IEEDTTPPIVPPTP
+1068 IEEDTTPPTPPTPEVPSEPETPMP

-1096 PTPEVPTE
+1096 PTPEVPAE
-1104 PGKPIPPAKEEP
+1104 PGKPVPPAKEEP

-1147 PQSKKSELPET
+1147 AQSKKSELPET

-1182 RRNKKNHKA
+1182 RRNKKNNKA

>member
-108 ANIETVKEE
+108 ANVETVKEE
-117 VVKEE
+117 E
-122 AKPQV
+122 KPQV
-127 KETTQSQDNSGD
+127 KETTQPQDNSGN

-144 LTPKKATQNQVAETQ
+144 LTPKKVTQNQGTETQ

-184 KEASNAKVETGTDV
+184 KEASDVSEVKGTDV
-198 TSKVTVEI
+198 TSKVTVES
-206 GSIEGHNNTNK
+206 GSIEAPQGNK
-217 VEPHAGQRAVLK
+217 VEPHAGQRVVLK
-229 YKLKFENGLHQ
+229 YKLKFADGLKR

-252 NTHGVST
+252 NTYGVST

-268 GSVVMATGEVLEGG
+268 GSVVMATGEILGNG
-282 KIRYTFTNDIED
+282 NIRYTFTNEIEH
-294 KVDVTAELEINL
+294 KVEVTANLEINL
-306 FIDPKTVQTNGNQ
+306 FIDPKTVQSNGEQ
-319 TITST
+319 KITSK
-324 LNEEQTSKELDVKYK
+324 LNGEETEKTIPVVYNPGVSNSYTNV
-339 DGIGNYYAN
+339 
-348 LNGSIETFN
+348 NGSIETFN
-357 KANNRFSHVAFIKPN
+357 KESNKFTHIAYIKPM
-372 NGKTTSV
+372 NGNQSNTVS
-379 TVTGTLMKGSN
+379 VTGTLTEGSN
-390 QNGNQPKVRIFE
+390 LAGGQPTVKVYE
-402 YLGNNEDIAK
+402 YLGKKDELPQ
-412 SVYANTT
+412 SVYANTS
-419 DTSKFKEV
+419 DTNKFKDV
-427 TSNMSGNLNLQNN
+427 TKEMNGKLSVQDN
-440 GSYSLNIENLDKTY
+440 GSYSLNLDKLDKTY
-454 VVHYDGEYLNGTDEV
+454 VIHYTGEYLQGSDQVN
-469 DFRTQM
+469 FRTELY
-475 VGHPEQLYKYYYD
+475 GYPERAYKSYYVYG
-488 RGYTLTWDN
+488 GYRLTWDN

-503 NKANGNG
+503 NKADGNG
-510 KNGPIIQNNKFEYK
+510 KNGQIIQDNDFEYK
-524 EDTIKE
+524 EDTAKG
-530 TLTGQYDK
+530 TMSGQYDAK
-538 NLVTTVEEEYDS
+538 QIIETEENQDN
-550 STLDID
+550 TPLDID
-556 YHTAIDGGGGYVDG
+556 YHTAIDGEGGYVDG

-663 SDHTTVE
+663 SDHTTIE

-694 AQGPVEEI
+694 AQGPIEEI

-717 NGHGNYDVIEEIEE
+717 NGHGNYGVIEEIEE

-778 VPQIHGQNKGNQS
+778 VPQIHGQNKGDQS

-806 GNIIDIDFDSVPHI
+806 GNIIDIDFDSVPQI

-825 HTEIIEEDTNPG
+825 HN
-837 GGQVTTE
+837 
-844 SNLVEFD
+844 
-851 EESTKGIVTGA
+851 
-862 VSDHTTVEDTKEYT
+862 
-876 TESNLIELV
+876 
-885 DELPEEHGQAQGPVE
+885 
-900 EITENNHHISHS
+900 
-912 GLGTENGHGNYDV
+912 
-925 IEEIEENSHVD
+925 
-936 IKSELGYEG
+936 
-945 GQNSGNQSFEED
+945 
-957 TEEDKPKYEQG
+957 
-968 GNIVDIDFDSVPQI
+968 
-982 HGQNNGNQSF
+982 
-992 EEDTEKDK
+992 
-1000 PKYEQGGNIIDID
+1000 
-1013 FDSVPHIHGFNKH
+1013 
-1026 TEIIEEDTN
+1026 EIIEEDTN

-1068 IEEDTTPPIVPPTP
+1068 IEEDTTPPTPPTPEVPSEPETPMP

-1096 PTPEVPTE
+1096 PTPEVPAE
-1104 PGKPIPPAKEEP
+1104 PGKPVPPAKEEP

-1139 KAVAPTKK
+1139 KAVAPTKQK
-1147 PQSKKSELPET
+1147 QSKKSELPET

-1171 GLFSILGLALL
+1171 GLFSILGLVLL
-1182 RRNKKNHKA
+1182 RRNKKNNKA

>member
-54 DNKTSETQTTAT
+54 DNKVSETQTTTT
-66 NVNHI
+66 NVNTI
-71 EETQSYNATVTEQ
+71 DETQSYNATATEQ

-94 EAPKAV
+94 EVPKAV

-108 ANIETVKEE
+108 ANLETVKEE

-122 AKPQV
+122 AKPQ
-127 KETTQSQDNSGD
+127 DNSGD
-139 QRQVD
+139 QKQVD
-144 LTPKKATQNQVAETQ
+144 LTPKMATQNQAAETQ
-159 VEVAQPRTAS
+159 VEVAQPRTVS
-169 ESKPRVTRSADVAEA
+169 ESNPRVTRSADVVEA
-184 KEASNAKVETGTDV
+184 KEASDAKVEMGTDV
-198 TSKVTVEI
+198 TSKVTVTES
-206 GSIEGHNNTNK
+206 SIEGHNNTNK

-229 YKLKFENGLHQ
+229 YKLKFEKDLHQ

-252 NTHGVST
+252 NTYGVST
-259 ARKVPEIKN
+259 ARKLPEIKN
-268 GSVVMATGEVLEGG
+268 GSVVMATGKILEGG

-306 FIDPKTVQTNGNQ
+306 FIDPKTVQTNGSQ

-357 KANNRFSHVAFIKPN
+357 KANNRFTHVAFIKPN

-390 QNGNQPKVRIFE
+390 QNGNQPKVRVFE

-427 TSNMSGNLNLQNN
+427 TSSMNGNLNVQTN
-440 GSYSLNIENLDKTY
+440 GSYSLNLENLDKTY

-488 RGYTLTWDN
+488 RGYILTWDN

-530 TLTGQYDK
+530 TLKGQYDK

-556 YHTAIDGGGGYVDG
+556 YHTAIDGEGGYVDG

-650 DEESTKGIVTGAV
+650 DEDSTKGIVTGAV
-663 SDHTTVE
+663 SDHTTIE

-694 AQGPVEEI
+694 AQGPIEEI

-717 NGHGNYDVIEEIEE
+717 NGHGNYGVIEEIEE

-778 VPQIHGQNKGNQS
+778 VPQIHG
-791 FEEDTEKDKPKYEHG
+791 
-806 GNIIDIDFDSVPHI
+806 
-820 HGFNK
+820 FNK
-825 HTEIIEEDTNPG
+825 HN
-837 GGQVTTE
+837 
-844 SNLVEFD
+844 
-851 EESTKGIVTGA
+851 
-862 VSDHTTVEDTKEYT
+862 
-876 TESNLIELV
+876 
-885 DELPEEHGQAQGPVE
+885 
-900 EITENNHHISHS
+900 
-912 GLGTENGHGNYDV
+912 
-925 IEEIEENSHVD
+925 
-936 IKSELGYEG
+936 
-945 GQNSGNQSFEED
+945 
-957 TEEDKPKYEQG
+957 
-968 GNIVDIDFDSVPQI
+968 
-982 HGQNNGNQSF
+982 
-992 EEDTEKDK
+992 
-1000 PKYEQGGNIIDID
+1000 
-1013 FDSVPHIHGFNKH
+1013 
-1026 TEIIEEDTN
+1026 EIIEEDTN

-1068 IEEDTTPPIVPPTP
+1068 IEEDTTPPTPPTPEVPSEPETPTP

-1096 PTPEVPTE
+1096 PTPEVPSEPETPTPPTPEVPSE
-1104 PGKPIPPAKEEP
+1104 PGKPTPPTPEVPSEPGTPVPPTPEVPAEPGKPVPPAKEEP

-1139 KAVAPTKK
+1139 KAVAPTKQK
-1147 PQSKKSELPET
+1147 QSKKPELPET

>member
-54 DNKTSETQTTAT
+54 DNKVNETQTTTT
-66 NVNHI
+66 NVNTI
-71 EETQSYNATVTEQ
+71 DETQSYSATATEQ

-94 EAPKAV
+94 KAPKAVQAV

-108 ANIETVKEE
+108 ANLETVKEE

-159 VEVAQPRTAS
+159 VEVAQPRTVS

-184 KEASNAKVETGTDV
+184 KEASDVSEVKGTDV
-198 TSKVTVEI
+198 TSKVTVTES
-206 GSIEGHNNTNK
+206 SIEGHNNTNK

-259 ARKVPEIKN
+259 VRKVPDILN
-268 GSVVMATGEVLEGG
+268 GSLVMATGKVLGEG
-282 KIRYTFTNDIED
+282 KIRYTFTDYINN
-294 KVDVTAELEINL
+294 KVNVTANLEINL
-306 FIDPKTVQTNGNQ
+306 FIDPKTVQDNGNQ
-319 TITST
+319 KITSMINDHET
-324 LNEEQTSKELDVKYK
+324 EKTIPISYNPGVSNT
-339 DGIGNYYAN
+339 YAN
-348 LNGSIETFN
+348 INGSIETFN
-357 KANNRFSHVAFIKPN
+357 KADNKFTHVAYIIPK
-372 NGKTTSV
+372 NGMSTESATI
-379 TVTGTLMKGSN
+379 TGTLMKGSN
-390 QNGNQPKVRIFE
+390 SNGNSPTVKIFE
-402 YLGNNEDIAK
+402 VLESNKELPK
-412 SVYANTT
+412 SVYANIN
-419 DTSKFKEV
+419 DTNTFKDV
-427 TSNMSGNLNLQNN
+427 TSQMKDNLTVSEN
-440 GSYSLNIENLDKTY
+440 GSYSLNIENLNKTY
-454 VVHYDGEYLNGTDEV
+454 VVHYSGEYLSGSHEV

-475 VGHPEQLYKYYYD
+475 TGHPKQQSIYYYNH
-488 RGYTLTWDN
+488 GYTLTWDN

-503 NKANGNG
+503 NKANGDG
-510 KNGPIIQNNKFEYK
+510 KYGPIVDSNNFEFS
-524 EDTIKE
+524 EDSGNGSIS
-530 TLTGQYDK
+530 GQYDAK
-538 NLVTTVEEEYDS
+538 QIIETEENQDN
-550 STLDID
+550 TPLDID
-556 YHTAIDGGGGYVDG
+556 YHTAIDGEGGYVDG

-694 AQGPVEEI
+694 AQGPIEEI

-717 NGHGNYDVIEEIEE
+717 NGHGNYGVIEEIEE

-778 VPQIHGQNKGNQS
+778 VPQIHG
-791 FEEDTEKDKPKYEHG
+791 
-806 GNIIDIDFDSVPHI
+806 
-820 HGFNK
+820 FNK
-825 HTEIIEEDTNPG
+825 HN
-837 GGQVTTE
+837 
-844 SNLVEFD
+844 
-851 EESTKGIVTGA
+851 
-862 VSDHTTVEDTKEYT
+862 
-876 TESNLIELV
+876 
-885 DELPEEHGQAQGPVE
+885 
-900 EITENNHHISHS
+900 
-912 GLGTENGHGNYDV
+912 
-925 IEEIEENSHVD
+925 
-936 IKSELGYEG
+936 
-945 GQNSGNQSFEED
+945 
-957 TEEDKPKYEQG
+957 
-968 GNIVDIDFDSVPQI
+968 
-982 HGQNNGNQSF
+982 
-992 EEDTEKDK
+992 
-1000 PKYEQGGNIIDID
+1000 
-1013 FDSVPHIHGFNKH
+1013 
-1026 TEIIEEDTN
+1026 EIIEEDTN

-1057 KVSGQNEGQQT
+1057 QVSGHNEGQQT
-1068 IEEDTTPPIVPPTP
+1068 IEEDTTPPIVPPTPPTPEVPIVPPTP

-1096 PTPEVPTE
+1096 PTPEVPAE
-1104 PGKPIPPAKEEP
+1104 PGKPVPPAKEEP

-1147 PQSKKSELPET
+1147 AQSKKSELPET

>member
-54 DNKTSETQTTAT
+54 ENKTSETQTTAT

-94 EAPKAV
+94 EAPKAAV

-108 ANIETVKEE
+108 ANVETVKEE

-144 LTPKKATQNQVAETQ
+144 LTPKKVTQNQVAETQ
-159 VEVAQPRTAS
+159 VVVAQPRTAS
-169 ESKPRVTRSADVAEA
+169 ESKPRVTRSADVVEA
-184 KEASNAKVETGTDV
+184 KEASNASEIKGTDV
-198 TSKVTVEI
+198 TSKVTVES
-206 GSIEGHNNTNK
+206 GSIEEPQGNK
-217 VEPHAGQRAVLK
+217 VEPHAGQRVVLK
-229 YKLKFENGLHQ
+229 YKLKFEKDLHK

-252 NTHGVST
+252 NTYGVST

-268 GSVVMATGEVLEGG
+268 GSVVMATGQLLGNG
-282 KIRYTFTNDIED
+282 KIRYTFTDYID
-294 KVDVTAELEINL
+294 YKVNVTADLEINL
-306 FIDPKTVQTNGNQ
+306 FIDPKTVQSNGQQ

-324 LNEEQTSKELDVKYK
+324 LNDKETKNTLPIEYNPGVS
-339 DGIGNYYAN
+339 NSYAN
-348 LNGSIETFN
+348 VNGSIETFD
-357 KANNRFSHVAFIKPN
+357 KGNNRFTHVAYIKPQ
-372 NGKTTSV
+372 NGHKSDSV
-379 TVTGTLMKGSN
+379 SITGTLTQGSKAD
-390 QNGNQPKVRIFE
+390 GKAPTVKVYE
-402 YLGNNEDIAK
+402 VLKDANELPQ
-412 SVYANTT
+412 SVYANVS
-419 DTSKFKEV
+419 DSSMFKDV
-427 TSNMSGNLNLQNN
+427 TEEMNDKLKVENN
-440 GSYSLNIENLDKTY
+440 GNYKLDIEKLEKSYVI
-454 VVHYDGEYLNGTDEV
+454 HYDGEYLSGSDQVN
-469 DFRTQM
+469 FRTHM
-475 VGHPEQLYKYYYD
+475 FGYPEQQYKYYYTHL
-488 RGYTLTWDN
+488 GYKLTWDN

-503 NKANGNG
+503 NKAKGDGTNGT
-510 KNGPIIQNNKFEYK
+510 ITESNNMTFDEEYG
-524 EDTIKE
+524 TGVI
-530 TLTGQYDK
+530 TGQYDK

-556 YHTAIDGGGGYVDG
+556 YHTAIDGEGGYVDG

-650 DEESTKGIVTGAV
+650 DEESTKGIVTGAI

-670 DTKEYTTESNLIELV
+670 NTKEYTTESNLIELV

-694 AQGPVEEI
+694 AQGPIEEI

-717 NGHGNYDVIEEIEE
+717 NGHGNYGVIEEIEE

-736 IKSELGYEGGQNSGN
+736 IKSELGYEGVQNSGN

-778 VPQIHGQNKGNQS
+778 VPQIQ
-791 FEEDTEKDKPKYEHG
+791 
-806 GNIIDIDFDSVPHI
+806 
-820 HGFNK
+820 
-825 HTEIIEEDTNPG
+825 
-837 GGQVTTE
+837 
-844 SNLVEFD
+844 
-851 EESTKGIVTGA
+851 
-862 VSDHTTVEDTKEYT
+862 
-876 TESNLIELV
+876 
-885 DELPEEHGQAQGPVE
+885 
-900 EITENNHHISHS
+900 
-912 GLGTENGHGNYDV
+912 
-925 IEEIEENSHVD
+925 
-936 IKSELGYEG
+936 
-945 GQNSGNQSFEED
+945 
-957 TEEDKPKYEQG
+957 
-968 GNIVDIDFDSVPQI
+968 
-982 HGQNNGNQSF
+982 GQNNGNQSF

-1013 FDSVPHIHGFNKH
+1013 FDSVPQIHGFNKH
-1026 TEIIEEDTN
+1026 NEIIEEDTN
-1035 KDKPNYQFGGHNS
+1035 KDKPSYQFGGHNGI
-1048 VDFEEDTLP
+1048 DFVEDTLP
-1057 KVSGQNEGQQT
+1057 QVSGHNEGQQT

-1082 PTPEVPSEPETPTP
+1082 PTPEVPSEPEIPTPEVPSEPETPTP
-1096 PTPEVPTE
+1096 PTPEVPSEPETPTPPTPEVPAE
-1104 PGKPIPPAKEEP
+1104 PGKPVPPAKEEP

-1139 KAVAPTKK
+1139 KPVAPTKQK
-1147 PQSKKSELPET
+1147 QSKKSELPET

-1171 GLFSILGLALL
+1171 GLFSILGLTLL
-1182 RRNKKNHKA
+1182 RRNKKNNKA

>member
-39 EQKTTTVEENGNSAT
+39 EQKTTVEENGNSAT
-54 DNKTSETQTTAT
+54 DNKVSETQTTAT
-66 NVNHI
+66 NVNTI

-94 EAPKAV
+94 EAPNAV
-100 QAPQTAQP
+100 QEPQTAQP
-108 ANIETVKEE
+108 ANVETVKEE
-117 VVKEE
+117 E
-122 AKPQV
+122 KPQV
-127 KETTQSQDNSGD
+127 KETTQPQDNSGN

-144 LTPKKATQNQVAETQ
+144 LTPKKVTQNQGTETQ

-169 ESKPRVTRSADVAEA
+169 ESKPRVTRSADVVES
-184 KEASNAKVETGTDV
+184 KEASDAKVEMGTDV
-198 TSKVTVEI
+198 TSKVTVTES
-206 GSIEGHNNTNK
+206 SIEGHNNTNK

-229 YKLKFENGLHQ
+229 YKLKFEKGLHK

-268 GSVVMATGEVLEGG
+268 GSVVMATGKILEGG

-324 LNEEQTSKELDVKYK
+324 LNGEQTSKELDVKYK

-357 KANNRFSHVAFIKPN
+357 KANNRFTHVAFIKPN

-390 QNGNQPKVRIFE
+390 QNGNQPKVRVFE

-427 TSNMSGNLNLQNN
+427 TSSMNGNLNVQTN
-440 GSYSLNIENLDKTY
+440 GSYSLNLENLDKTY

-556 YHTAIDGGGGYVDG
+556 YHTAIDGEGGYVDG

-645 NLVEF
+645 NLVDF
-650 DEESTKGIVTGAV
+650 DEDSTKGIVTGAV

-694 AQGPVEEI
+694 AQGPIEEI

-717 NGHGNYDVIEEIEE
+717 NGHGNYGVIEEIEE

-778 VPQIHGQNKGNQS
+778 V
-791 FEEDTEKDKPKYEHG
+791 T
-806 GNIIDIDFDSVPHI
+806 
-820 HGFNK
+820 
-825 HTEIIEEDTNPG
+825 
-837 GGQVTTE
+837 
-844 SNLVEFD
+844 
-851 EESTKGIVTGA
+851 
-862 VSDHTTVEDTKEYT
+862 
-876 TESNLIELV
+876 
-885 DELPEEHGQAQGPVE
+885 
-900 EITENNHHISHS
+900 
-912 GLGTENGHGNYDV
+912 
-925 IEEIEENSHVD
+925 
-936 IKSELGYEG
+936 
-945 GQNSGNQSFEED
+945 
-957 TEEDKPKYEQG
+957 
-968 GNIVDIDFDSVPQI
+968 QI

-1000 PKYEQGGNIIDID
+1000 PKYEHGGNIIDID

-1068 IEEDTTPPIVPPTP
+1068 IEEDTTPPTPPTPEVPSEPETPTP

-1096 PTPEVPTE
+1096 PTPEVPSEPETPTPPTPEVPAE
-1104 PGKPIPPAKEEP
+1104 PGKPVPPAKEEP

>member
-39 EQKTTTVEENGNSAT
+39 EQKTTVEENGNSAT
-54 DNKTSETQTTAT
+54 DNKVSETQTTAT
-66 NVNHI
+66 NVNTI

-94 EAPKAV
+94 EAPNAV
-100 QAPQTAQP
+100 QEPQTAQP
-108 ANIETVKEE
+108 ANVETVKEE
-117 VVKEE
+117 E
-122 AKPQV
+122 KPQV
-127 KETTQSQDNSGD
+127 KETTQPQDNSGN

-144 LTPKKATQNQVAETQ
+144 LTPKKVTQNQGTETQ

-169 ESKPRVTRSADVAEA
+169 ESKPRVTRSADVVES
-184 KEASNAKVETGTDV
+184 KEASDAKVEMGTDV
-198 TSKVTVEI
+198 TSKVTVTES
-206 GSIEGHNNTNK
+206 SIEGHNNTNK

-229 YKLKFENGLHQ
+229 YKLKFEKGLHK

-268 GSVVMATGEVLEGG
+268 GSVVMATGKILEGG

-324 LNEEQTSKELDVKYK
+324 LNGEQTSKELDVKYK

-357 KANNRFSHVAFIKPN
+357 KANNRFTHVAFIKPN

-390 QNGNQPKVRIFE
+390 QNGNQPKVRVFE

-427 TSNMSGNLNLQNN
+427 TSSMNGNLNVQTN
-440 GSYSLNIENLDKTY
+440 GSYSLNLENLDKTY

-556 YHTAIDGGGGYVDG
+556 YHTAIDGEGGYIDG

-650 DEESTKGIVTGAV
+650 DEDSTKGIVTGAV

-694 AQGPVEEI
+694 AQGPIEEI

-717 NGHGNYDVIEEIEE
+717 NGHGNY
-731 NSHVD
+731 
-736 IKSELGYEGGQNSGN
+736 G
-751 QSFEEDTEEDKP
+751 
-763 KYEQGGNIVDIDFDS
+763 
-778 VPQIHGQNKGNQS
+778 
-791 FEEDTEKDKPKYEHG
+791 
-806 GNIIDIDFDSVPHI
+806 
-820 HGFNK
+820 
-825 HTEIIEEDTNPG
+825 
-837 GGQVTTE
+837 
-844 SNLVEFD
+844 
-851 EESTKGIVTGA
+851 
-862 VSDHTTVEDTKEYT
+862 
-876 TESNLIELV
+876 
-885 DELPEEHGQAQGPVE
+885 
-900 EITENNHHISHS
+900 
-912 GLGTENGHGNYDV
+912 V

-1000 PKYEQGGNIIDID
+1000 PKYEHGGNIIDID

-1068 IEEDTTPPIVPPTP
+1068 IEEDTTPPTPPTPEVPSEPETPTP

-1096 PTPEVPTE
+1096 PTPEVPSEPETPTPPTPEVPAE
-1104 PGKPIPPAKEEP
+1104 PGKPVPPAKEEP

>member
-39 EQKTTTVEENGNSAT
+39 EQKTTVEENGNSAT
-54 DNKTSETQTTAT
+54 DNKVSETQTTAT
-66 NVNHI
+66 NVNTI

-94 EAPKAV
+94 EAPNAV
-100 QAPQTAQP
+100 QEPQTAQP
-108 ANIETVKEE
+108 ANVETVKEE
-117 VVKEE
+117 E
-122 AKPQV
+122 KPQV
-127 KETTQSQDNSGD
+127 KETTQPQDNSGN

-144 LTPKKATQNQVAETQ
+144 LTPKKVTQNQGTETQ

-169 ESKPRVTRSADVAEA
+169 ESKPRVTRSADVVES
-184 KEASNAKVETGTDV
+184 KEASDAKVEMGTDV
-198 TSKVTVEI
+198 TSKVTVTES
-206 GSIEGHNNTNK
+206 SIEGHNNTNK

-229 YKLKFENGLHQ
+229 YKLKFEKGLHK

-268 GSVVMATGEVLEGG
+268 GSVVMATGKILEGG

-324 LNEEQTSKELDVKYK
+324 LNGEQTSKELDVKYK

-357 KANNRFSHVAFIKPN
+357 KANNRFTHVAFIKPN

-390 QNGNQPKVRIFE
+390 QNGNQPKVRVFE

-427 TSNMSGNLNLQNN
+427 TSSMNGNLNVQTN
-440 GSYSLNIENLDKTY
+440 GSYSLNLENLDKTY

-556 YHTAIDGGGGYVDG
+556 YHTAIDGEGGYVDG

-650 DEESTKGIVTGAV
+650 DEDSTKGIVTGAV

-694 AQGPVEEI
+694 AQGPIEEI
-702 TENNHHISHS
+702 TENYQHISHS

-717 NGHGNYDVIEEIEE
+717 NGHGNYGVIEEIEE

-778 VPQIHGQNKGNQS
+778 V
-791 FEEDTEKDKPKYEHG
+791 T
-806 GNIIDIDFDSVPHI
+806 
-820 HGFNK
+820 
-825 HTEIIEEDTNPG
+825 
-837 GGQVTTE
+837 
-844 SNLVEFD
+844 
-851 EESTKGIVTGA
+851 
-862 VSDHTTVEDTKEYT
+862 
-876 TESNLIELV
+876 
-885 DELPEEHGQAQGPVE
+885 
-900 EITENNHHISHS
+900 
-912 GLGTENGHGNYDV
+912 
-925 IEEIEENSHVD
+925 
-936 IKSELGYEG
+936 
-945 GQNSGNQSFEED
+945 
-957 TEEDKPKYEQG
+957 
-968 GNIVDIDFDSVPQI
+968 QI

-1000 PKYEQGGNIIDID
+1000 PKYEHGGNIIDID

-1068 IEEDTTPPIVPPTP
+1068 IEEDTTPPTPPTPEVPSEPETPTP

-1096 PTPEVPTE
+1096 PTPEVPSEPETPTPPTPEVPAE
-1104 PGKPIPPAKEEP
+1104 PGKPVPPAKEEP

-1147 PQSKKSELPET
+1147 AQSKKSELPET

>member
-54 DNKTSETQTTAT
+54 DNKVNETQTTTT
-66 NVNHI
+66 NVNTI
-71 EETQSYNATVTEQ
+71 DETQSFSATATEQ

-94 EAPKAV
+94 KAPKAV

-108 ANIETVKEE
+108 ANLETVKEE

-127 KETTQSQDNSGD
+127 ETTQPQDNSGD

-144 LTPKKATQNQVAETQ
+144 LTPKKTTQNQVAETQ

-169 ESKPRVTRSADVAEA
+169 ESKPRVTRSADVVEA
-184 KEASNAKVETGTDV
+184 KEASDAKVETGTDV
-198 TSKVTVEI
+198 TSKVTVTES
-206 GSIEGHNNTNK
+206 SIEGHNNTNK

-268 GSVVMATGEVLEGG
+268 GSVVMATGKILEGG

-324 LNEEQTSKELDVKYK
+324 LNGEQTSKELDVKYK

-357 KANNRFSHVAFIKPN
+357 KANNRFTHVAFIKPN

-390 QNGNQPKVRIFE
+390 QNGNQPKVRVFE

-427 TSNMSGNLNLQNN
+427 TSSMNGNLNVQTN
-440 GSYSLNIENLDKTY
+440 GSYSLNLENLDKTY

-530 TLTGQYDK
+530 TLKGQYDK

-556 YHTAIDGGGGYVDG
+556 YHTAIDGEGGYVDG

-650 DEESTKGIVTGAV
+650 DEESTKDIVTGAV
-663 SDHTTVE
+663 SDHTTIE
-670 DTKEYTTESNLIELV
+670 DTKEYTTEINLIELV

-694 AQGPVEEI
+694 AQGPIEEI

-717 NGHGNYDVIEEIEE
+717 NGHGNYGVIEEIEE

-736 IKSELGYEGGQNSGN
+736 IKSELGYEGGQNSG
-751 QSFEEDTEEDKP
+751 D
-763 KYEQGGNIVDIDFDS
+763 
-778 VPQIHGQNKGNQS
+778 
-791 FEEDTEKDKPKYEHG
+791 
-806 GNIIDIDFDSVPHI
+806 
-820 HGFNK
+820 
-825 HTEIIEEDTNPG
+825 
-837 GGQVTTE
+837 
-844 SNLVEFD
+844 
-851 EESTKGIVTGA
+851 
-862 VSDHTTVEDTKEYT
+862 
-876 TESNLIELV
+876 
-885 DELPEEHGQAQGPVE
+885 
-900 EITENNHHISHS
+900 
-912 GLGTENGHGNYDV
+912 
-925 IEEIEENSHVD
+925 
-936 IKSELGYEG
+936 
-945 GQNSGNQSFEED
+945 QSFEED

-1013 FDSVPHIHGFNKH
+1013 FDSVPQIHGFNKH
-1026 TEIIEEDTN
+1026 NEIIEEDTN

-1068 IEEDTTPPIVPPTP
+1068 IEEDTTPPTPPAPEVPSEPGEPTP

-1096 PTPEVPTE
+1096 PTPEVPSEPETPTPPTPEVPSEPETPTPPTPEVPAE
-1104 PGKPIPPAKEEP
+1104 PGKPVPPAKEEP

-1139 KAVAPTKK
+1139 KAVAPTKQK
-1147 PQSKKSELPET
+1147 QSKKFELPET

>member
-108 ANIETVKEE
+108 ANVETVKEE
-117 VVKEE
+117 E
-122 AKPQV
+122 KPQV
-127 KETTQSQDNSGD
+127 KETTQPQDNSGN

-144 LTPKKATQNQVAETQ
+144 LTPKKVTQNQGTETQ

-184 KEASNAKVETGTDV
+184 KEASDVSEVKGTDV
-198 TSKVTVEI
+198 TSKVTVES
-206 GSIEGHNNTNK
+206 GSIEAPQGNK
-217 VEPHAGQRAVLK
+217 VEPHAGQRVVLK
-229 YKLKFENGLHQ
+229 YKLKFADGLKR

-252 NTHGVST
+252 NTYGVST

-268 GSVVMATGEVLEGG
+268 GSVVMATGEILGNG
-282 KIRYTFTNDIED
+282 NIRYIFTNEIEH
-294 KVDVTAELEINL
+294 KVEVTANLEINL
-306 FIDPKTVQTNGNQ
+306 FIDPKTVQSNGEQ
-319 TITST
+319 KITSK
-324 LNEEQTSKELDVKYK
+324 LNGEETEKTIPVVYNPGVSNSYTNV
-339 DGIGNYYAN
+339 
-348 LNGSIETFN
+348 NGSIETFN
-357 KANNRFSHVAFIKPN
+357 KESNKFTHIAYIKPM
-372 NGKTTSV
+372 NGNQSNTVS
-379 TVTGTLMKGSN
+379 VTGTLTEGSN
-390 QNGNQPKVRIFE
+390 LAGGQPTVKVYE
-402 YLGNNEDIAK
+402 YLGKKDELPQ
-412 SVYANTT
+412 SVYANTS
-419 DTSKFKEV
+419 DTNKFKDV
-427 TSNMSGNLNLQNN
+427 TKEMNGKLSVQDN
-440 GSYSLNIENLDKTY
+440 GSYSLNLDKLDKTY
-454 VVHYDGEYLNGTDEV
+454 VIHYTGEYLQGSDQVN
-469 DFRTQM
+469 FRTELY
-475 VGHPEQLYKYYYD
+475 GYPERAYKSYYVYG
-488 RGYTLTWDN
+488 GYRLTWDN

-503 NKANGNG
+503 NKADGNG
-510 KNGPIIQNNKFEYK
+510 KNGQIIQDNDFEYK
-524 EDTIKE
+524 EDTAKG
-530 TLTGQYDK
+530 TMSGQYDAK
-538 NLVTTVEEEYDS
+538 QIIETEENQDN
-550 STLDID
+550 TPLDID
-556 YHTAIDGGGGYVDG
+556 YHTAIDGEGGYVDG

-663 SDHTTVE
+663 SDHTTIE

-694 AQGPVEEI
+694 AQGPIEEI

-717 NGHGNYDVIEEIEE
+717 NGHGNYGVIEEIEE

-778 VPQIHGQNKGNQS
+778 VPQIHGQNKGDQS

-806 GNIIDIDFDSVPHI
+806 GNIIDIDFDSVPQI

-825 HTEIIEEDTNPG
+825 HN
-837 GGQVTTE
+837 
-844 SNLVEFD
+844 
-851 EESTKGIVTGA
+851 
-862 VSDHTTVEDTKEYT
+862 
-876 TESNLIELV
+876 
-885 DELPEEHGQAQGPVE
+885 
-900 EITENNHHISHS
+900 
-912 GLGTENGHGNYDV
+912 
-925 IEEIEENSHVD
+925 
-936 IKSELGYEG
+936 
-945 GQNSGNQSFEED
+945 
-957 TEEDKPKYEQG
+957 
-968 GNIVDIDFDSVPQI
+968 
-982 HGQNNGNQSF
+982 
-992 EEDTEKDK
+992 
-1000 PKYEQGGNIIDID
+1000 
-1013 FDSVPHIHGFNKH
+1013 
-1026 TEIIEEDTN
+1026 EIIEEDTN

-1068 IEEDTTPPIVPPTP
+1068 IEEDTTPPTPPTPEVPSEPETPTP

-1096 PTPEVPTE
+1096 PTPEVPAE
-1104 PGKPIPPAKEEP
+1104 PGKPVPPAKEEP

-1147 PQSKKSELPET
+1147 AQSKKSELPET

-1171 GLFSILGLALL
+1171 GLFSILGLVLL
-1182 RRNKKNHKA
+1182 RRNKKNNKA

>member
-39 EQKTTTVEENGNSAT
+39 EQKTTVEENGNSAT
-54 DNKTSETQTTAT
+54 DNKVSETQTTAT
-66 NVNHI
+66 NVNTI

-94 EAPKAV
+94 EAPNAV
-100 QAPQTAQP
+100 QEPQTAQP
-108 ANIETVKEE
+108 ANVETVKEE
-117 VVKEE
+117 E
-122 AKPQV
+122 KPQV
-127 KETTQSQDNSGD
+127 KETTQPQDNSGN

-144 LTPKKATQNQVAETQ
+144 LTPKKVTQNQGTETQ

-169 ESKPRVTRSADVAEA
+169 ESKPRVTRSADVVES
-184 KEASNAKVETGTDV
+184 KEASDAKVEMGTDV
-198 TSKVTVEI
+198 TSKVTVTES
-206 GSIEGHNNTNK
+206 SIEGHNNTNK

-229 YKLKFENGLHQ
+229 YKLKFEKGLHK

-268 GSVVMATGEVLEGG
+268 GSVVMATGKILEGG

-324 LNEEQTSKELDVKYK
+324 LNGEQTSKELDVKYK

-357 KANNRFSHVAFIKPN
+357 KANNRFTHVAFIKPN

-390 QNGNQPKVRIFE
+390 QNGNQPKVRVFE

-427 TSNMSGNLNLQNN
+427 TSSMNGNLNVQTN
-440 GSYSLNIENLDKTY
+440 GSYSLNLENLDKTY

-556 YHTAIDGGGGYVDG
+556 YHTAIDGEGGYVDG

-650 DEESTKGIVTGAV
+650 DEDSTKGIVTGAV

-694 AQGPVEEI
+694 AQGPIEEI

-717 NGHGNYDVIEEIEE
+717 NGHGNYGVIEEIEE

-763 KYEQGGNIVDIDFDS
+763 KYEQGGNIV
-778 VPQIHGQNKGNQS
+778 
-791 FEEDTEKDKPKYEHG
+791 
-806 GNIIDIDFDSVPHI
+806 
-820 HGFNK
+820 
-825 HTEIIEEDTNPG
+825 
-837 GGQVTTE
+837 
-844 SNLVEFD
+844 
-851 EESTKGIVTGA
+851 
-862 VSDHTTVEDTKEYT
+862 
-876 TESNLIELV
+876 
-885 DELPEEHGQAQGPVE
+885 
-900 EITENNHHISHS
+900 
-912 GLGTENGHGNYDV
+912 
-925 IEEIEENSHVD
+925 
-936 IKSELGYEG
+936 
-945 GQNSGNQSFEED
+945 
-957 TEEDKPKYEQG
+957 
-968 GNIVDIDFDSVPQI
+968 
-982 HGQNNGNQSF
+982 
-992 EEDTEKDK
+992 
-1000 PKYEQGGNIIDID
+1000 DID

-1068 IEEDTTPPIVPPTP
+1068 IEEDTTPPTPPTPEVPSEPETPTP

-1096 PTPEVPTE
+1096 PTPEVPSEPETPTPPTPEVPAE
-1104 PGKPIPPAKEEP
+1104 PGKPVPPAKEEP

>member
-108 ANIETVKEE
+108 ANVETVKEE
-117 VVKEE
+117 E
-122 AKPQV
+122 KPQV
-127 KETTQSQDNSGD
+127 KETTQPQDNSGN

-144 LTPKKATQNQVAETQ
+144 LTPKKVTQNQGTETQ

-184 KEASNAKVETGTDV
+184 KEASDVSEVKGTDV
-198 TSKVTVEI
+198 TSKVTVES
-206 GSIEGHNNTNK
+206 GSIEAPQGNK
-217 VEPHAGQRAVLK
+217 VEPHAGQRVVLK
-229 YKLKFENGLHQ
+229 YKLKFADGLKR

-252 NTHGVST
+252 NTYGVST

-268 GSVVMATGEVLEGG
+268 GSVVMATGEILGNG
-282 KIRYTFTNDIED
+282 NIRYTFTNEIEH
-294 KVDVTAELEINL
+294 KVEVTANLEINL
-306 FIDPKTVQTNGNQ
+306 FIDPKTVQSNGEQ
-319 TITST
+319 KITSK
-324 LNEEQTSKELDVKYK
+324 LNGEETEKTIPVVYNPGVSNSYTNV
-339 DGIGNYYAN
+339 
-348 LNGSIETFN
+348 NGSIETFN
-357 KANNRFSHVAFIKPN
+357 KESNKFTHIAYIKPM
-372 NGKTTSV
+372 NGNQSNTVS
-379 TVTGTLMKGSN
+379 VTGTLTEGSN
-390 QNGNQPKVRIFE
+390 LAGGQPTVKVYE
-402 YLGNNEDIAK
+402 YLGKKDELPQ
-412 SVYANTT
+412 SVYANTS
-419 DTSKFKEV
+419 DTNKFKDV
-427 TSNMSGNLNLQNN
+427 TKEMNGKLSVQDN
-440 GSYSLNIENLDKTY
+440 GSYSLNLDKLDKTY
-454 VVHYDGEYLNGTDEV
+454 VIHYTGEYLQGSDQVN
-469 DFRTQM
+469 FRTELY
-475 VGHPEQLYKYYYD
+475 GYPERAYKSYYVYG
-488 RGYTLTWDN
+488 GYRLTWDN

-503 NKANGNG
+503 NKADGNG
-510 KNGPIIQNNKFEYK
+510 KNGQIIQDNDFEYK
-524 EDTIKE
+524 EDTAKG
-530 TLTGQYDK
+530 TMSGQYDAK
-538 NLVTTVEEEYDS
+538 QIIETEENQDN
-550 STLDID
+550 TPLDID
-556 YHTAIDGGGGYVDG
+556 YHTAIDGEGGYVDG

-663 SDHTTVE
+663 SDHTTIE

-694 AQGPVEEI
+694 AQGPIEEI

-717 NGHGNYDVIEEIEE
+717 NGHGNYGVIEEIEE

-778 VPQIHGQNKGNQS
+778 VPQIHGQNKGDQS

-806 GNIIDIDFDSVPHI
+806 GNIIDIDFDSVPQI

-825 HTEIIEEDTNPG
+825 HN
-837 GGQVTTE
+837 
-844 SNLVEFD
+844 
-851 EESTKGIVTGA
+851 
-862 VSDHTTVEDTKEYT
+862 
-876 TESNLIELV
+876 
-885 DELPEEHGQAQGPVE
+885 
-900 EITENNHHISHS
+900 
-912 GLGTENGHGNYDV
+912 
-925 IEEIEENSHVD
+925 
-936 IKSELGYEG
+936 
-945 GQNSGNQSFEED
+945 
-957 TEEDKPKYEQG
+957 
-968 GNIVDIDFDSVPQI
+968 
-982 HGQNNGNQSF
+982 
-992 EEDTEKDK
+992 
-1000 PKYEQGGNIIDID
+1000 
-1013 FDSVPHIHGFNKH
+1013 
-1026 TEIIEEDTN
+1026 EIIEEDTN

-1068 IEEDTTPPIVPPTP
+1068 IEEDTTPPTPPTPEVPSEPETPTP

-1096 PTPEVPTE
+1096 PTPEVPAE
-1104 PGKPIPPAKEEP
+1104 PGKPVPPAKEEP

-1147 PQSKKSELPET
+1147 AQSKKSELPET

-1182 RRNKKNHKA
+1182 RRNKKNNKA

>member
-54 DNKTSETQTTAT
+54 DNKVNETQTTTT
-66 NVNHI
+66 NVNTI
-71 EETQSYNATVTEQ
+71 DETQSYSATATEQ

-94 EAPKAV
+94 KAPKAVQAV

-108 ANIETVKEE
+108 ANLETVKEE

-159 VEVAQPRTAS
+159 VEVAQPRTVS

-184 KEASNAKVETGTDV
+184 KEASDVSEVKGTDV
-198 TSKVTVEI
+198 TSKVTVTES
-206 GSIEGHNNTNK
+206 SIEGHNNTNK

-259 ARKVPEIKN
+259 VRKVPDILN
-268 GSVVMATGEVLEGG
+268 GSLVMATGKVLGEG
-282 KIRYTFTNDIED
+282 KIRYTFTDYINN
-294 KVDVTAELEINL
+294 KVNVTANLEINL
-306 FIDPKTVQTNGNQ
+306 FIDPKTVQDNGNQ
-319 TITST
+319 KITSMINDHET
-324 LNEEQTSKELDVKYK
+324 EKTIPISYNPGVSNT
-339 DGIGNYYAN
+339 YAN
-348 LNGSIETFN
+348 INGSIETFN
-357 KANNRFSHVAFIKPN
+357 KADNKFTHVAYIIPK
-372 NGKTTSV
+372 NGMSTESATI
-379 TVTGTLMKGSN
+379 TGTLMKGSN
-390 QNGNQPKVRIFE
+390 SNGNSPTVKIFE
-402 YLGNNEDIAK
+402 VLESNKELPK
-412 SVYANTT
+412 SVYANIN
-419 DTSKFKEV
+419 DTNTFKDV
-427 TSNMSGNLNLQNN
+427 TSQMKDNLTVSEN
-440 GSYSLNIENLDKTY
+440 GSYSLNIENLNKTY
-454 VVHYDGEYLNGTDEV
+454 VVHYSGEYLSGSHEV

-475 VGHPEQLYKYYYD
+475 TGHPKQQSIYYYNH
-488 RGYTLTWDN
+488 GYTLTWDN

-503 NKANGNG
+503 NKANGDG
-510 KNGPIIQNNKFEYK
+510 KYGPIVDSNNFEFS
-524 EDTIKE
+524 EDSGNGSIS
-530 TLTGQYDK
+530 GQYDAK
-538 NLVTTVEEEYDS
+538 QIIETEENQDN
-550 STLDID
+550 TPLDID
-556 YHTAIDGGGGYVDG
+556 YHTAIDGEGGYVDG

-694 AQGPVEEI
+694 AQGPIEEI

-717 NGHGNYDVIEEIEE
+717 NGHGNYGVIEEIEE

-778 VPQIHGQNKGNQS
+778 VPQIHGQNKGDQS

-825 HTEIIEEDTNPG
+825 HTEIIEEDTN
-837 GGQVTTE
+837 
-844 SNLVEFD
+844 
-851 EESTKGIVTGA
+851 
-862 VSDHTTVEDTKEYT
+862 
-876 TESNLIELV
+876 
-885 DELPEEHGQAQGPVE
+885 
-900 EITENNHHISHS
+900 
-912 GLGTENGHGNYDV
+912 
-925 IEEIEENSHVD
+925 
-936 IKSELGYEG
+936 
-945 GQNSGNQSFEED
+945 
-957 TEEDKPKYEQG
+957 
-968 GNIVDIDFDSVPQI
+968 
-982 HGQNNGNQSF
+982 
-992 EEDTEKDK
+992 
-1000 PKYEQGGNIIDID
+1000 
-1013 FDSVPHIHGFNKH
+1013 
-1026 TEIIEEDTN
+1026 
-1035 KDKPNYQFGGHNS
+1035 KDKPNYQFGGHNI

-1068 IEEDTTPPIVPPTP
+1068 IEEDTTPP
-1082 PTPEVPSEPETPTP
+1082 
-1096 PTPEVPTE
+1096 
-1104 PGKPIPPAKEEP
+1104 
-1116 KKPSKPVEQG
+1116 
-1126 KVVTPVIEINEKV
+1126 
-1139 KAVAPTKK
+1139 
-1147 PQSKKSELPET
+1147 
-1158 GGEESTNKGMLFG
+1158 
-1171 GLFSILGLALL
+1171 
-1182 RRNKKNHKA
+1182 

>member
-54 DNKTSETQTTAT
+54 DNKVNETQTTTT
-66 NVNHI
+66 NVNTI
-71 EETQSYNATVTEQ
+71 DETQSFSATATEQ

-94 EAPKAV
+94 KAPKAV

-108 ANIETVKEE
+108 ANLETVKEE

-127 KETTQSQDNSGD
+127 ETTQPQDNSGD

-144 LTPKKATQNQVAETQ
+144 LTPKKTTQNQVAETQ

-169 ESKPRVTRSADVAEA
+169 ESKPRVTRSADVVEA
-184 KEASNAKVETGTDV
+184 KEASDAKVETGTDV
-198 TSKVTVEI
+198 TSKVTVTES
-206 GSIEGHNNTNK
+206 SIEGHNNTNK

-268 GSVVMATGEVLEGG
+268 GSVVMATGKILEGG

-324 LNEEQTSKELDVKYK
+324 LNGEQTSKELDVKYK

-357 KANNRFSHVAFIKPN
+357 KANNRFTHVAFIKPN

-390 QNGNQPKVRIFE
+390 QNGNQPKVRVFE

-427 TSNMSGNLNLQNN
+427 TSSMNGNLNVQTN
-440 GSYSLNIENLDKTY
+440 GSYSLNLENLDKTY

-530 TLTGQYDK
+530 TLKGQYDK

-556 YHTAIDGGGGYVDG
+556 YHTAIDGEGGYVDG

-650 DEESTKGIVTGAV
+650 DEESTKDIVTGAV
-663 SDHTTVE
+663 SDHTTIE
-670 DTKEYTTESNLIELV
+670 DTKEYTTEINLIELV

-694 AQGPVEEI
+694 AQGPIEEI

-717 NGHGNYDVIEEIEE
+717 NGHGNYGVIEEIEE

-736 IKSELGYEGGQNSGN
+736 IKSELGYEGGQNSG
-751 QSFEEDTEEDKP
+751 D
-763 KYEQGGNIVDIDFDS
+763 
-778 VPQIHGQNKGNQS
+778 
-791 FEEDTEKDKPKYEHG
+791 
-806 GNIIDIDFDSVPHI
+806 
-820 HGFNK
+820 
-825 HTEIIEEDTNPG
+825 
-837 GGQVTTE
+837 
-844 SNLVEFD
+844 
-851 EESTKGIVTGA
+851 
-862 VSDHTTVEDTKEYT
+862 
-876 TESNLIELV
+876 
-885 DELPEEHGQAQGPVE
+885 
-900 EITENNHHISHS
+900 
-912 GLGTENGHGNYDV
+912 
-925 IEEIEENSHVD
+925 
-936 IKSELGYEG
+936 
-945 GQNSGNQSFEED
+945 QSFEED

-1013 FDSVPHIHGFNKH
+1013 FDSVPQIHGFNKH
-1026 TEIIEEDTN
+1026 NEIIEEDTN

-1068 IEEDTTPPIVPPTP
+1068 IEEDTTPPTPPAPEVPSEPGEPTP

-1096 PTPEVPTE
+1096 PTPEVPSEPETPTPPTPEVPSEPETPTPPTPEVPAE
-1104 PGKPIPPAKEEP
+1104 PGKPVPPAKEEP

-1139 KAVAPTKK
+1139 KGVAPTKQK
-1147 PQSKKSELPET
+1147 QSKKFELPET

-1182 RRNKKNHKA
+1182 RRNKKNNKA

>member
-8 GIRKHKLGAAS
+8 GIIKHKLGAAS

-54 DNKTSETQTTAT
+54 DNKVNATQTTTT

-71 EETQSYNATVTEQ
+71 EETQPYNATVTEQ

-94 EAPKAV
+94 EAPKAAV

-108 ANIETVKEE
+108 ANVETVKEE

-144 LTPKKATQNQVAETQ
+144 LTPKKATQNQAAETQ
-159 VEVAQPRTAS
+159 VEVAQPRTVS
-169 ESKPRVTRSADVAEA
+169 ESKPRVTRSADVV
-184 KEASNAKVETGTDV
+184 EASDVSEVKGTDV
-198 TSKVTVEI
+198 TSKVTVTES
-206 GSIEGHNNTNK
+206 SIEGHNNTNK
-217 VEPHAGQRAVLK
+217 VEPHEGQRAILK

-240 GDYFDFTLSNNV
+240 GDFFDFTLSKNV

-259 ARKVPEIKN
+259 ARKVPDIKN
-268 GSVVMATGEVLEGG
+268 GSVVMATGKILEDG
-282 KIRYTFTNDIED
+282 KIRYTFTNDVEH
-294 KVDVTAELEINL
+294 KVEVTANLEINL
-306 FIDPKTVQTNGNQ
+306 FIDPKTFQSNGEEKV
-319 TITST
+319 TSS
-324 LNEEQTSKELDVKYK
+324 LNGSKTEKNLKIEYK
-339 DGIGNYYAN
+339 NGVGTYYAN
-348 LNGSIETFN
+348 VNGSIETFDKEKN
-357 KANNRFSHVAFIKPN
+357 KFTHVAYVKPLN
-372 NGKTTSV
+372 QFKLGTV
-379 TVTGTLMKGSN
+379 TVSGTVTQGSN
-390 QNGNQPKVRIFE
+390 PNGEKPTVKIYEVTNDGKDLPQSVYLDASDKNKYKDVTNEMQSKLTVQENGN
-402 YLGNNEDIAK
+402 Y
-412 SVYANTT
+412 T
-419 DTSKFKEV
+419 
-427 TSNMSGNLNLQNN
+427 LNLDT
-440 GSYSLNIENLDKTY
+440 LDKSY
-454 VVHYDGEYLNGTDEV
+454 VIHYSGEYLNGTNEV
-469 DFRTQM
+469 NFRTQM
-475 VGHPEQLYKYYYD
+475 FGYPEQRYGYYYNS
-488 RGYTLTWDN
+488 YQLTWDN

-503 NKANGNG
+503 NKADGNG
-510 KNGPIIQNNKFEYK
+510 KNGQIIQNNDFEYK
-524 EDTIKE
+524 EDTLTE
-530 TLTGQYDK
+530 TVTGQYDEK
-538 NLVTTVEEEYDS
+538 QIIETEENQDN
-550 STLDID
+550 TPLDID
-556 YHTAIDGGGGYVDG
+556 YHTAIDGEGGYVDG

-694 AQGPVEEI
+694 AQGPIEEI

-717 NGHGNYDVIEEIEE
+717 NGHGNYGVIEEIEE

-736 IKSELGYEGGQNSGN
+736 IKSELGYEGGQNNGN

-778 VPQIHGQNKGNQS
+778 VPQIQ
-791 FEEDTEKDKPKYEHG
+791 
-806 GNIIDIDFDSVPHI
+806 
-820 HGFNK
+820 
-825 HTEIIEEDTNPG
+825 
-837 GGQVTTE
+837 
-844 SNLVEFD
+844 
-851 EESTKGIVTGA
+851 
-862 VSDHTTVEDTKEYT
+862 
-876 TESNLIELV
+876 
-885 DELPEEHGQAQGPVE
+885 
-900 EITENNHHISHS
+900 
-912 GLGTENGHGNYDV
+912 
-925 IEEIEENSHVD
+925 
-936 IKSELGYEG
+936 
-945 GQNSGNQSFEED
+945 
-957 TEEDKPKYEQG
+957 
-968 GNIVDIDFDSVPQI
+968 
-982 HGQNNGNQSF
+982 GQNNGNQSF

-1013 FDSVPHIHGFNKH
+1013 FDSVPQIHGFNKH
-1026 TEIIEEDTN
+1026 NEIIEEDTN

-1068 IEEDTTPPIVPPTP
+1068 IEEDTTPPAPEVPSEPDTPAPPTPEVPSEPGEPTP
-1082 PTPEVPSEPETPTP
+1082 PTPEVPSEPDTPTP

-1104 PGKPIPPAKEEP
+1104 PGKPVPPAKEEP
-1116 KKPSKPVEQG
+1116 KKPSKPVERG

-1139 KAVAPTKK
+1139 KAVAPTKQK
-1147 PQSKKSELPET
+1147 QSKKSELPET

-1182 RRNKKNHKA
+1182 RRNKKNHKV

>member
-108 ANIETVKEE
+108 ANVETVKEE
-117 VVKEE
+117 E
-122 AKPQV
+122 KPQV
-127 KETTQSQDNSGD
+127 KETTQPQDNSGN

-144 LTPKKATQNQVAETQ
+144 LTPKKVTQNQGTETQ

-184 KEASNAKVETGTDV
+184 KEASDVSEVKGTDV
-198 TSKVTVEI
+198 TSKVTVES
-206 GSIEGHNNTNK
+206 GSIEAPQGNK
-217 VEPHAGQRAVLK
+217 VEPHAGQRVVLK
-229 YKLKFENGLHQ
+229 YKLKFADGLKR

-252 NTHGVST
+252 NTYGVST

-268 GSVVMATGEVLEGG
+268 GSVVMATGEILGNG
-282 KIRYTFTNDIED
+282 NIRYTFTNEIEH
-294 KVDVTAELEINL
+294 KVEVTANLEINL
-306 FIDPKTVQTNGNQ
+306 FIDPKTVQSNGEQ
-319 TITST
+319 KITSK
-324 LNEEQTSKELDVKYK
+324 LNGEETEKTIPVVYNPGVSNSYTNV
-339 DGIGNYYAN
+339 
-348 LNGSIETFN
+348 NGSIETFN
-357 KANNRFSHVAFIKPN
+357 KESNKFTHIAYIKPM
-372 NGKTTSV
+372 NGNQSNTVS
-379 TVTGTLMKGSN
+379 VTGTLTEGSN
-390 QNGNQPKVRIFE
+390 LAGGQPTVKVYE
-402 YLGNNEDIAK
+402 YLGKKDELPQ
-412 SVYANTT
+412 SVYANTS
-419 DTSKFKEV
+419 DTNKFKDV
-427 TSNMSGNLNLQNN
+427 TKEMNGKLSVQDN
-440 GSYSLNIENLDKTY
+440 GSYSLNLDKLDKTY
-454 VVHYDGEYLNGTDEV
+454 VIHYTGEYLQGSDQVN
-469 DFRTQM
+469 FRTELY
-475 VGHPEQLYKYYYD
+475 GYPERAYKSYYVYG
-488 RGYTLTWDN
+488 GYRLTWDN

-503 NKANGNG
+503 NKADGNG
-510 KNGPIIQNNKFEYK
+510 KNGQIIQDNDFEYK
-524 EDTIKE
+524 EDTAKG
-530 TLTGQYDK
+530 TMSGQYDAK
-538 NLVTTVEEEYDS
+538 QIIETEENQDN
-550 STLDID
+550 TPLDID
-556 YHTAIDGGGGYVDG
+556 YHTAIDGEGGYVDG

-663 SDHTTVE
+663 SDHTTIE

-694 AQGPVEEI
+694 AQGPIEEI

-717 NGHGNYDVIEEIEE
+717 NGHGNYGVIEEIEE

-778 VPQIHGQNKGNQS
+778 VPQIHGQNKGDQS
-791 FEEDTEKDKPKYEHG
+791 FEEDTKKDKPKYEHG
-806 GNIIDIDFDSVPHI
+806 GNIIDIDFDSVPQI

-825 HTEIIEEDTNPG
+825 HN
-837 GGQVTTE
+837 
-844 SNLVEFD
+844 
-851 EESTKGIVTGA
+851 
-862 VSDHTTVEDTKEYT
+862 
-876 TESNLIELV
+876 
-885 DELPEEHGQAQGPVE
+885 
-900 EITENNHHISHS
+900 
-912 GLGTENGHGNYDV
+912 
-925 IEEIEENSHVD
+925 
-936 IKSELGYEG
+936 
-945 GQNSGNQSFEED
+945 
-957 TEEDKPKYEQG
+957 
-968 GNIVDIDFDSVPQI
+968 
-982 HGQNNGNQSF
+982 
-992 EEDTEKDK
+992 
-1000 PKYEQGGNIIDID
+1000 
-1013 FDSVPHIHGFNKH
+1013 
-1026 TEIIEEDTN
+1026 EIIEEDTN

-1048 VDFEEDTLP
+1048 VDFEEDT
-1057 KVSGQNEGQQT
+1057 
-1068 IEEDTTPPIVPPTP
+1068 TPPTPPTPEVPSEPETPMPPTPEVPSEPETPTP

-1096 PTPEVPTE
+1096 PTPEVPAE
-1104 PGKPIPPAKEEP
+1104 PGKPVPPAKEEP

-1147 PQSKKSELPET
+1147 AQSKKSELPET

-1182 RRNKKNHKA
+1182 RRNKKNNKA

>member
-39 EQKTTTVEENGNSAT
+39 EQKTTVEENGNSAT
-54 DNKTSETQTTAT
+54 DNKVSETQTTAT
-66 NVNHI
+66 NVNTI

-94 EAPKAV
+94 EAPNAV

-108 ANIETVKEE
+108 ANVETVKEE
-117 VVKEE
+117 E
-122 AKPQV
+122 KPQV
-127 KETTQSQDNSGD
+127 KETTQPQDNSGN

-144 LTPKKATQNQVAETQ
+144 LTPKKVTQNQGTETQ

-184 KEASNAKVETGTDV
+184 KEASDVSEVKGTDV
-198 TSKVTVEI
+198 TSKVTVTES
-206 GSIEGHNNTNK
+206 SIEGHNNTNK

-259 ARKVPEIKN
+259 VRKVPDILN
-268 GSVVMATGEVLEGG
+268 GSLVMATGKVLGEG
-282 KIRYTFTNDIED
+282 KIRYTFTDYINN
-294 KVDVTAELEINL
+294 KVNVTANLEINL
-306 FIDPKTVQTNGNQ
+306 FIDPKTVQDNGNQ
-319 TITST
+319 KITSMINDHET
-324 LNEEQTSKELDVKYK
+324 EKTIPISYNPGVSNT
-339 DGIGNYYAN
+339 YAN
-348 LNGSIETFN
+348 INGSIETFN
-357 KANNRFSHVAFIKPN
+357 KADNKFTHVAYIIPK
-372 NGKTTSV
+372 NGMSTESATI
-379 TVTGTLMKGSN
+379 TGTLMKGSN
-390 QNGNQPKVRIFE
+390 SNGNSPTVKIFE
-402 YLGNNEDIAK
+402 VLESNKELPK
-412 SVYANTT
+412 SVYANIN
-419 DTSKFKEV
+419 DTNTFKDV
-427 TSNMSGNLNLQNN
+427 TSQMKDNLTVSEN
-440 GSYSLNIENLDKTY
+440 GSYSLNIENLNKTY
-454 VVHYDGEYLNGTDEV
+454 VVHYSGEYLSGSHEV

-475 VGHPEQLYKYYYD
+475 TGHPKQQSIYYYNH
-488 RGYTLTWDN
+488 GYTLTWDN

-503 NKANGNG
+503 NKANGDG
-510 KNGPIIQNNKFEYK
+510 KYGPIVDSNNFEFS
-524 EDTIKE
+524 EDSGNGSIS
-530 TLTGQYDK
+530 GQYDAK
-538 NLVTTVEEEYDS
+538 QIIETEENQDN
-550 STLDID
+550 TPLDID
-556 YHTAIDGGGGYVDG
+556 YHTAIDGEGGYVDG

-694 AQGPVEEI
+694 AQGPIEEI

-717 NGHGNYDVIEEIEE
+717 NGHGNYGVIEEIEE

-778 VPQIHGQNKGNQS
+778 VPQIHGQNKGDQS
-791 FEEDTEKDKPKYEHG
+791 FEEDTEKDKPKYEH
-806 GNIIDIDFDSVPHI
+806 
-820 HGFNK
+820 
-825 HTEIIEEDTNPG
+825 
-837 GGQVTTE
+837 
-844 SNLVEFD
+844 
-851 EESTKGIVTGA
+851 
-862 VSDHTTVEDTKEYT
+862 
-876 TESNLIELV
+876 
-885 DELPEEHGQAQGPVE
+885 
-900 EITENNHHISHS
+900 
-912 GLGTENGHGNYDV
+912 
-925 IEEIEENSHVD
+925 
-936 IKSELGYEG
+936 
-945 GQNSGNQSFEED
+945 
-957 TEEDKPKYEQG
+957 
-968 GNIVDIDFDSVPQI
+968 
-982 HGQNNGNQSF
+982 
-992 EEDTEKDK
+992 
-1000 PKYEQGGNIIDID
+1000 GGNIIDID

-1082 PTPEVPSEPETPTP
+1082 PTPEVPIVPPTPPTPEVPSEPETPTP
-1096 PTPEVPTE
+1096 PTPEVPAE
-1104 PGKPIPPAKEEP
+1104 PGKPVPPAKEEP

-1147 PQSKKSELPET
+1147 AQSKKSELPET

>member
-54 DNKTSETQTTAT
+54 DNKVSETQTTTT
-66 NVNHI
+66 NVNTI
-71 EETQSYNATVTEQ
+71 DETQSYSATATEQ

-108 ANIETVKEE
+108 ANVETVKEE

-122 AKPQV
+122 ANPQV

-159 VEVAQPRTAS
+159 VEVAQPRTAL
-169 ESKPRVTRSADVAEA
+169 ESKPRVTRSTDVAEA
-184 KEASNAKVETGTDV
+184 KEASDAKVETGTDV
-198 TSKVTVEI
+198 TSKVTVEDE
-206 GSIEGHNNTNK
+206 SKIEAPKGNN
-217 VEPHAGQRAVLK
+217 VQPHEGQRVVLK
-229 YKLKFENGLHQ
+229 YKLKFQDGLKT

-252 NTHGVST
+252 NTHGVAT
-259 ARKVPEIKN
+259 TRKVPDIKN
-268 GSVVMATGEVLEGG
+268 GSLVMAKGQVLDNGR
-282 KIRYTFTNDIED
+282 IRYTFTDYIKD
-294 KVDVTAELEINL
+294 KVNVTANLEINL
-306 FIDPKTVQTNGNQ
+306 FIDPKTVQSNGQQ
-319 TITST
+319 TITSK
-324 LNEEQTSKELDVKYK
+324 LNGKETSGTMQITYK
-339 DGIGNYYAN
+339 DGVKNQYTN
-348 LNGSIETFN
+348 VNGSIETFDKEKN
-357 KANNRFSHVAFIKPN
+357 KFTHVAYIKPINGN
-372 NGKTTSV
+372 NSDSV
-379 TVTGTLMKGSN
+379 TVTGMLTQGSN
-390 QNGNQPKVRIFE
+390 ENGTQPNVKIYE
-402 YLGNNEDIAK
+402 YVGVENGLPQG
-412 SVYANTT
+412 VYANTVDST
-419 DTSKFKEV
+419 QLKDV
-427 TSNMSGNLNLQNN
+427 TNQMGDKLKVQNN
-440 GSYSLNIENLDKTY
+440 GSYSLNFDKLDKTY
-454 VVHYDGEYLNGTDEV
+454 VIHYTGDYLNGTSEV
-469 DFRTQM
+469 NFRTQLT
-475 VGHPEQLYKYYYD
+475 GYPENRYKTYYYYYNN
-488 RGYTLTWDN
+488 GYTLTWDN

-503 NKANGNG
+503 NKANGDG
-510 KNGPIIQNNKFEYK
+510 KYGPIVDSNNFEFS
-524 EDTIKE
+524 EDSGNGSIS
-530 TLTGQYDK
+530 GQYDAK
-538 NLVTTVEEEYDS
+538 QIIETEENQDN
-550 STLDID
+550 TPLDID
-556 YHTAIDGGGGYVDG
+556 YHTAIDGEGGYVDG

-717 NGHGNYDVIEEIEE
+717 NGHGNYGVIEEIEE

-763 KYEQGGNIVDIDFDS
+763 KYEQGGNIIDIDFDS
-778 VPQIHGQNKGNQS
+778 VPQIHG
-791 FEEDTEKDKPKYEHG
+791 
-806 GNIIDIDFDSVPHI
+806 
-820 HGFNK
+820 FNK
-825 HTEIIEEDTNPG
+825 HN
-837 GGQVTTE
+837 
-844 SNLVEFD
+844 
-851 EESTKGIVTGA
+851 
-862 VSDHTTVEDTKEYT
+862 
-876 TESNLIELV
+876 
-885 DELPEEHGQAQGPVE
+885 
-900 EITENNHHISHS
+900 
-912 GLGTENGHGNYDV
+912 
-925 IEEIEENSHVD
+925 
-936 IKSELGYEG
+936 
-945 GQNSGNQSFEED
+945 
-957 TEEDKPKYEQG
+957 
-968 GNIVDIDFDSVPQI
+968 
-982 HGQNNGNQSF
+982 
-992 EEDTEKDK
+992 
-1000 PKYEQGGNIIDID
+1000 
-1013 FDSVPHIHGFNKH
+1013 
-1026 TEIIEEDTN
+1026 EIIEEDTN

-1068 IEEDTTPPIVPPTP
+1068 IEEDTTPPTPPTPEVPSEPGTPTP
-1082 PTPEVPSEPETPTP
+1082 PTPEVPSEPGKPTP
-1096 PTPEVPTE
+1096 PTPEVPAE
-1104 PGKPIPPAKEEP
+1104 PGKPVPPAKEEP

-1139 KAVAPTKK
+1139 KAVAPTKQK
-1147 PQSKKSELPET
+1147 QAKKSELPET